1 MYLQD
6 IMMYPM
12 KNYQLLAFLLF
23 SSQILGQPFIGQRE
37 ITNYEKKKY
46 NAGTKNWQI
55 QQDKQGRMYF
65 ANNEGVLSFDGNYWE
80 LYPLPNKTIVWSV
93 EMVNNQLFVGGQDEM
108 GFLSPDKSGQLS
120 FHSLKSYLDE
130 SDQKFAD
137 IWNIVNVG
145 DDIFFRSISRLFKWN
160 KGKMKV
166 YQPNSTWFFLGKFQ
180 SKVIAHDEARGI
192 MIYKN
197 GNWELFIKKQ
207 ELPENFYIT
216 SISDY
221 TPGSSIITTSKN
233 GLFKLTEEGIKPL
246 TIKGINNKDHF
257 TSIVKVDE
265 FNYVLGTYNNGVYLF
280 NEKNEV
286 IESFTKQEG
295 LQNNN
300 LRSLYI
306 DKSKNIWMGLNNGIS
321 FIPFNNAIKD
331 INPVDF
337 RDGSG
342 YSMAVHNNH
351 MYFAS
356 SNGVYEL
363 PFENKKDLS
372 FLKNNLTNISEGQT
386 WKLGILNNQLYAGKE
401 DGLYQIEN
409 RSAKV
414 VDKKSGYWTF
424 ETLSNKQNITVTG
437 SYEQVRLFE
446 QKEGKWNDLG
456 NIKSFSG
463 SARFLAIDTNN
474 YIWVSHPYRGVYK
487 ISLKDSTTKLYTS
500 DHGLPSTLNNHVYKI
515 KNKVL
520 IATEKGIFEYNELR
534 DNFEVSSYYK
544 NIYGE
549 KSVRYLKEDV
559 QGNIWFVEDKNLGV
573 IDLSGKKPTIIYIPE
588 LNGNILSGFENV
600 YSYDNYNTFIGGQ
613 KGFYQI
619 NFEKYKENT
628 IPLKILIRK
637 VKIKGDVDSVLFGG
651 YNQDINEDQSLSSLG
666 KAKVKFQLNSF
677 HFEYVAPLFEQQIN
691 LEYSY
696 RLKGFDKTWSNWNKK
711 TEKDYTNL
719 PAGNYT
725 FEVKARNSLNNESP
739 ITSYNF
745 EVLAPWYFNFWSICF
760 YGFLLFVLLYLFYKL
775 QAKKYLNRYQ
785 EQQKELE
792 LKHQFELEKTEK
804 ELIQLKN
811 EKLET
816 EIEFKNSELASS
828 AMNLVQKKEFI
839 LKIKE
844 TLQHLNKNERESMDS
859 VDLKKLLRS
868 LSEEEKLNDEWEQ
881 FSIHFNNVHGDFLI
895 KLSEKYPT
903 LKAHELKLSAYL
915 RMNLTSKE
923 IAQLMSISVRGV
935 EISRYRLRKKLNIPT
950 ETNLFQFLFEI

>member
-1 MYLQD
+1 
-6 IMMYPM
+6 M

-46 NAGTKNWQI
+46 NAGTQNWQI

-80 LYPLPNKTIVWSV
+80 LYPLPNKTIVWSI
-93 EMVNNQLFVGGQDEM
+93 EMANKKLFVGGQDEI
-108 GFLSPDKSGQLS
+108 GYLSPNDGGQLV
-120 FHSLKSYLDE
+120 FHSLKSLLDE

-137 IWNIVNVG
+137 IWNIVHVG
-145 DDIFFRSISRLFKWN
+145 EDIFFRSISRLFKWN

-166 YQPNSTWFFLGKFQ
+166 YQPSSTWFFLGKFQ
-180 SKVIAHDEARGI
+180 NKVIAHDETRGI
-192 MIYKN
+192 MMYKN
-197 GNWELFIKKQ
+197 GNWEVFIKKQ
-207 ELPENFYIT
+207 DLPENFYIT

-221 TPGSSIITTSKN
+221 TQGSSIITTSKN
-233 GLFKLTEEGIKPL
+233 GLFQLTEEGIKPL
-246 TIKGINNKDHF
+246 TIKGVNNNQHF
-257 TSIVKVDE
+257 TSVVKIDE
-265 FNYVLGTYNNGVYLF
+265 FNYILGTYNNGLYLF

-286 IESFTKQEG
+286 IESFSKQEG

-331 INPVDF
+331 INPVNF
-337 RDGSG
+337 GDGSG
-342 YSMAVHNNH
+342 YSMAVHKNH

-356 SNGVYEL
+356 SNGTFEL

-372 FLKNNLTNISEGQT
+372 YLKNDLTNISEGQT

-409 RSAKV
+409 KNAKV
-414 VDKKSGYWTF
+414 VDKKSGYWIF
-424 ETLSNKQNITVTG
+424 ETLSNKQNIVVTG
-437 SYEQVRLFE
+437 SYEQVRLFDHN
-446 QKEGKWNDLG
+446 EGQLKDIG
-456 NIKSFSG
+456 NIKSFAG
-463 SARFLAIDTNN
+463 SARFLATDADQN
-474 YIWVSHPYRGVYK
+474 IWISHPYRGVYK
-487 ISLKDSTTKLYTS
+487 INLKDSSTKLYTS
-500 DHGLPSTLNNHVYKI
+500 DQGLPSTLNNHVYKI

-520 IATEKGIFEYNELR
+520 IATERGIFEYNEVNDR
-534 DNFEVSSYYK
+534 FEISSYYK
-544 NIYGE
+544 KIYGD

-559 QGNIWFVEDKNLGV
+559 LGNIWFVQDKNLGV
-573 IDLSGKKPTIIYIPE
+573 IDLSGPKPSIVYIPE

-600 YSYDNYNTFIGGQ
+600 YSYDKYNTFIGGQ

-619 NFEKYKENT
+619 NFEKYKEN
-628 IPLKILIRK
+628 INPLKIFIRN

-651 YNQDINEDQSLSSLG
+651 YHGDINEEQSLSNIG
-666 KAKVKFQLNSF
+666 NAKVAYQLNSF
-677 HFEYVAPLFEQQIN
+677 HFEYVSPLFEQQTN

-696 RLKGFDKTWSNWNKK
+696 RLKGFDKTWSDWNKK

-719 PAGNYT
+719 STGYYV
-725 FEVKARNSLNNESP
+725 FEVKARNNLNNESP
-739 ITSYNF
+739 VTSYIF
-745 EVLAPWYFNFWSICF
+745 QVLPPWYFNIWSIAF
-760 YGFLLFVLLYLFYKL
+760 YGILLFILIYLLYKL
-775 QAKKYLNRYQ
+775 QAKKYSKRYL

-792 LKHQFELEKTEK
+792 LKHQIELEKTDK

-844 TLQHLNKNERESMDS
+844 TLQHLNKSEKESMDS
-859 VDLKKLLRS
+859 QDLKKLLRS

-895 KLSEKYPT
+895 KLSEKYPI

>member
-1 MYLQD
+1 MYS
-6 IMMYPM
+6 M

-46 NAGTKNWQI
+46 NAGTQNWQI

-80 LYPLPNKTIVWSV
+80 LYPLPNKTIVWSI
-93 EMVNNQLFVGGQDEM
+93 EMANNKLFVGGQDEI
-108 GFLSPDKSGQLS
+108 GYLSPNDGGQLV
-120 FHSLKSYLDE
+120 FHSLKSLLDE

-137 IWNIVNVG
+137 IWNIVHVG
-145 DDIFFRSISRLFKWN
+145 EDIFFRSISRLFKLN

-166 YQPNSTWFFLGKFQ
+166 YQPSSTWFFLGKFQ
-180 SKVIAHDEARGI
+180 NKVIAHDETRGI
-192 MIYKN
+192 MMYKN
-197 GNWELFIKKQ
+197 GNWEVFIKKQ
-207 ELPENFYIT
+207 DLPENFYIT

-221 TPGSSIITTSKN
+221 TQGSSIITTSKN
-233 GLFKLTEEGIKPL
+233 GLFQLTEEGIKTL
-246 TIKGINNKDHF
+246 TIKGVNNNQHF
-257 TSIVKVDE
+257 TSIVKIDE
-265 FNYVLGTYNNGVYLF
+265 FNYILGTYNNGLYLF

-286 IESFTKQEG
+286 IESFSKQEG
-295 LQNNN
+295 LQNSN

-331 INPVDF
+331 INPVNF
-337 RDGSG
+337 GDGSG
-342 YSMAVHNNH
+342 YSMAVHKNH

-356 SNGVYEL
+356 SNGTFEL

-372 FLKNNLTNISEGQT
+372 YLKNDLTNISEGQT

-409 RSAKV
+409 KNAKV
-414 VDKKSGYWTF
+414 VDKKSGYWIF
-424 ETLSNKQNITVTG
+424 ETLSNKQNIVVTG
-437 SYEQVRLFE
+437 SYEQVRLFDHN
-446 QKEGKWNDLG
+446 EGQLKDIG
-456 NIKSFSG
+456 NIKSFAG
-463 SARFLAIDTNN
+463 SARFLATDADKN
-474 YIWVSHPYRGVYK
+474 IWISHPYRGVYK
-487 ISLKDSTTKLYTS
+487 INLKDSSTKLYTS
-500 DHGLPSTLNNHVYKI
+500 DQGLPSTLNNHVYKI

-520 IATEKGIFEYNELR
+520 IATERGIFEYNEVNDR
-534 DNFEVSSYYK
+534 FEISSYYK
-544 NIYGE
+544 KIYGD

-559 QGNIWFVEDKNLGV
+559 LGNIWFVQDKNLGV
-573 IDLSGKKPTIIYIPE
+573 IDLSGPKPSIVYIPE

-600 YSYDNYNTFIGGQ
+600 YSYDKYNTFIGGQ

-619 NFEKYKENT
+619 NFEKYKEN
-628 IPLKILIRK
+628 ISPLKIFIRN

-651 YNQDINEDQSLSSLG
+651 YHGDINEEQSLSNIG
-666 KAKVKFQLNSF
+666 NAKVAYQLNSF
-677 HFEYVAPLFEQQIN
+677 HFEYVSPFFEQQTN

-696 RLKGFDKTWSNWNKK
+696 RLKGFDKTWSDWNKK

-719 PAGNYT
+719 SIGYYV
-725 FEVKARNSLNNESP
+725 FEVKARNNLNNESP
-739 ITSYNF
+739 VTSYIF
-745 EVLAPWYFNFWSICF
+745 QVLPPWYFNIWSITF
-760 YGFLLFVLLYLFYKL
+760 YGILLFILIYLLYKL
-775 QAKKYLNRYQ
+775 QAKKYSKRYQ

-792 LKHQFELEKTEK
+792 LKHQIELEKTDK

-844 TLQHLNKNERESMDS
+844 TLQHLNKSEKESMDS
-859 VDLKKLLRS
+859 QDLKKLLRS

-895 KLSEKYPT
+895 KLSEKYPI

>member
-1 MYLQD
+1 
-6 IMMYPM
+6 M

-46 NAGTKNWQI
+46 NAGTQNWQI

-80 LYPLPNKTIVWSV
+80 LYPLPNKTIVWSI
-93 EMVNNQLFVGGQDEM
+93 EMANNKLFVGGQDEI
-108 GFLSPDKSGQLS
+108 GYLSPNEGGQLV
-120 FHSLKSYLDE
+120 FHSLKSLLDE

-137 IWNIVNVG
+137 IWNIVHVG
-145 DDIFFRSISRLFKWN
+145 EDIFFRSISRLFKLN

-166 YQPNSTWFFLGKFQ
+166 YQPSSTWFFLGKFQ
-180 SKVIAHDEARGI
+180 NKVIAHDETRGI
-192 MIYKN
+192 MMYKN
-197 GNWELFIKKQ
+197 GNWEVFIKKQ
-207 ELPENFYIT
+207 DLPENFYIT

-221 TPGSSIITTSKN
+221 TQGSSIITTSKN
-233 GLFKLTEEGIKPL
+233 GLFQLTEEGIKTL
-246 TIKGINNKDHF
+246 TIKGVNNNQHF
-257 TSIVKVDE
+257 TSIVKIDE
-265 FNYVLGTYNNGVYLF
+265 FNYILGTYNNGLYLF

-286 IESFTKQEG
+286 IESFSKQEG
-295 LQNNN
+295 LQNSN

-331 INPVDF
+331 INPVNF
-337 RDGSG
+337 GDGSG
-342 YSMAVHNNH
+342 YSMAVHKNH

-356 SNGVYEL
+356 SNGTFEL

-372 FLKNNLTNISEGQT
+372 YLKNDLTNISEGQT

-409 RSAKV
+409 RNAKV
-414 VDKKSGYWTF
+414 VDKKSGYWIF
-424 ETLSNKQNITVTG
+424 ETLSNKQNIVVTG
-437 SYEQVRLFE
+437 SYEQVRLFDYN
-446 QKEGKWNDLG
+446 EGQLKDIG
-456 NIKSFSG
+456 NIKSFAG
-463 SARFLAIDTNN
+463 SARFLATDADKN
-474 YIWVSHPYRGVYK
+474 IWISHPYRGVYK
-487 ISLKDSTTKLYTS
+487 INLKDSSTKLYTS
-500 DHGLPSTLNNHVYKI
+500 DQGLPSTLNNHVYKI

-520 IATEKGIFEYNELR
+520 IATERGIFEYNEVNDR
-534 DNFEVSSYYK
+534 FEISSYYK
-544 NIYGE
+544 KIYGD

-559 QGNIWFVEDKNLGV
+559 LGNIWFVQDKNLGV
-573 IDLSGKKPTIIYIPE
+573 IDLSGPKPSIVYIPE

-600 YSYDNYNTFIGGQ
+600 YSYDKYNTFIGGQ

-619 NFEKYKENT
+619 NFEKYKEN
-628 IPLKILIRK
+628 INPLKIFIRN

-651 YNQDINEDQSLSSLG
+651 YHGDINEEQSLSNIG
-666 KAKVKFQLNSF
+666 NAKVAYQLNSF
-677 HFEYVAPLFEQQIN
+677 HFEYVSPFFEQQTN

-696 RLKGFDKTWSNWNKK
+696 RLKGFDKTWSDWNKK

-719 PAGNYT
+719 SIGYYV
-725 FEVKARNSLNNESP
+725 FEVKARNNLNNESP
-739 ITSYNF
+739 VTSYIF
-745 EVLAPWYFNFWSICF
+745 QVLPPWYFNIWSITF
-760 YGFLLFVLLYLFYKL
+760 YGILLFILIYLLYKL
-775 QAKKYLNRYQ
+775 QAKKYSKRYQ

-792 LKHQFELEKTEK
+792 LKHQIELEKTDK

-844 TLQHLNKNERESMDS
+844 TLQHLNKSEKESMDS
-859 VDLKKLLRS
+859 QDLKKLLRS

-895 KLSEKYPT
+895 KLSEKYPI

>member
-1 MYLQD
+1 MYS
-6 IMMYPM
+6 M

-46 NAGTKNWQI
+46 NAGTQNWQI

-80 LYPLPNKTIVWSV
+80 LYPLPNKTIVWSI
-93 EMVNNQLFVGGQDEM
+93 EMANNKLFVGGQDEI
-108 GFLSPDKSGQLS
+108 GYLSPNDGGQLV
-120 FHSLKSYLDE
+120 FHSLKSLLDE

-137 IWNIVNVG
+137 IWNIVHVG
-145 DDIFFRSISRLFKWN
+145 EDIFFRSISRLFKLN

-166 YQPNSTWFFLGKFQ
+166 YQPSSTWFFLGKFQ
-180 SKVIAHDEARGI
+180 NKVIAHDETRGI
-192 MIYKN
+192 MMYKN
-197 GNWELFIKKQ
+197 GNWEVFIKKQ
-207 ELPENFYIT
+207 DLPENFYIT

-221 TPGSSIITTSKN
+221 TQGSSIITTSKN
-233 GLFKLTEEGIKPL
+233 GLFQLTEEGIKPL
-246 TIKGINNKDHF
+246 TIKGVNNNQHF
-257 TSIVKVDE
+257 TSVVKIDE
-265 FNYVLGTYNNGVYLF
+265 FNYILGTYNNGLYLF

-286 IESFTKQEG
+286 IESFSKQEG
-295 LQNNN
+295 LQNSN

-331 INPVDF
+331 INPINF
-337 RDGSG
+337 GDGSG
-342 YSMAVHNNH
+342 YSMAVHKNH

-356 SNGVYEL
+356 SNGTFEM

-372 FLKNNLTNISEGQT
+372 YLKNDLTNISEGQT

-409 RSAKV
+409 KNAKV
-414 VDKKSGYWTF
+414 VDKKSGYWIF
-424 ETLSNKQNITVTG
+424 ETLSNKQNLVVTG
-437 SYEQVRLFE
+437 SYEQVRLFNHN
-446 QKEGKWNDLG
+446 EGQLKDIG
-456 NIKSFSG
+456 NIKSFAG
-463 SARFLAIDTNN
+463 SARFLATDADQN
-474 YIWVSHPYRGVYK
+474 IWISHPYRGVYK
-487 ISLKDSTTKLYTS
+487 INLKDSSTKLYTS
-500 DHGLPSTLNNHVYKI
+500 DQGLPSTLNNHVYKI

-520 IATEKGIFEYNELR
+520 IATERGIFEYNEVNDR
-534 DNFEVSSYYK
+534 FEISSYYK
-544 NIYGE
+544 KIYGD

-559 QGNIWFVEDKNLGV
+559 LGNIWFVQDKNLGV
-573 IDLSGKKPTIIYIPE
+573 IDLSGPKPSIVYIPE

-600 YSYDNYNTFIGGQ
+600 YSYDKYNTFIGGQ

-619 NFEKYKENT
+619 NFEKYKEN
-628 IPLKILIRK
+628 ISPLKIFIRN

-651 YNQDINEDQSLSSLG
+651 YHGDINEEQSLSNIG
-666 KAKVKFQLNSF
+666 NAKVAYQLNSF
-677 HFEYVAPLFEQQIN
+677 HFEYVSPFFEQQTN

-696 RLKGFDKTWSNWNKK
+696 RLKGFDKTWSDWNKK

-719 PAGNYT
+719 SIGYYV
-725 FEVKARNSLNNESP
+725 FEVKARNNLNNESP
-739 ITSYNF
+739 VTSYIF
-745 EVLAPWYFNFWSICF
+745 QVLPPWYFNIWSITF
-760 YGFLLFVLLYLFYKL
+760 YGILLFILIYLLYKL
-775 QAKKYLNRYQ
+775 QAKKYSKRYQ

-792 LKHQFELEKTEK
+792 LKHQIELEKTDK

-844 TLQHLNKNERESMDS
+844 TLQHLNKSEKESMDS
-859 VDLKKLLRS
+859 QDLKKLLRS

-895 KLSEKYPT
+895 KLSEKYPI

>member
-1 MYLQD
+1 
-6 IMMYPM
+6 MMYPM

-46 NAGTKNWQI
+46 NAGTQNWQI

-93 EMVNNQLFVGGQDEM
+93 EMANNQLFVGGQDEM

-166 YQPNSTWFFLGKFQ
+166 YQPSSTWFFLGKFQ
-180 SKVIAHDEARGI
+180 NKVIAHDEARGI

-246 TIKGINNKDHF
+246 TIKGINNKVHF

-306 DKSKNIWMGLNNGIS
+306 DKSRNIWMGLNNGIS

-414 VDKKSGYWTF
+414 VDKKSGYWIF
-424 ETLSNKQNITVTG
+424 ETLSNKQNIAVTG

-474 YIWVSHPYRGVYK
+474 YVWVSHPYRGVYK

-520 IATEKGIFEYNELR
+520 IATEKGIFEYNEVR

-619 NFEKYKENT
+619 NFEKYKENI

-725 FEVKARNSLNNESP
+725 FEVKARNNLNNESP

-760 YGFLLFVLLYLFYKL
+760 YGFFLFVLLYLFYKL

-792 LKHQFELEKTEK
+792 LKHQIELEKSEK

-844 TLQHLNKNERESMDS
+844 TLQHLNKNEKESMDS

>member
-1 MYLQD
+1 
-6 IMMYPM
+6 M

-46 NAGTKNWQI
+46 NAGTQNWQI

-80 LYPLPNKTIVWSV
+80 LYPLPNKTIVWSI
-93 EMVNNQLFVGGQDEM
+93 EMANNKLFVGGQDEI
-108 GFLSPDKSGQLS
+108 GYLSPNDGGQLV
-120 FHSLKSYLDE
+120 FHSLKSLLDE

-137 IWNIVNVG
+137 IWNIVHVG
-145 DDIFFRSISRLFKWN
+145 EDIFFRSISRLFKLN

-166 YQPNSTWFFLGKFQ
+166 YQPSSTWFFLGKFQ
-180 SKVIAHDEARGI
+180 NKVIAHDETRGI
-192 MIYKN
+192 MMYKN
-197 GNWELFIKKQ
+197 GNWEVFIKKQ
-207 ELPENFYIT
+207 DLPENFYIT

-221 TPGSSIITTSKN
+221 TQGSSIITTSKN
-233 GLFKLTEEGIKPL
+233 GLFQLTEEGIKPL
-246 TIKGINNKDHF
+246 TIKGVNNNQHF
-257 TSIVKVDE
+257 TSVVKIDE
-265 FNYVLGTYNNGVYLF
+265 FNYILGTYNNGLYLF

-286 IESFTKQEG
+286 IESFSKQEG
-295 LQNNN
+295 LQNSN

-331 INPVDF
+331 INPVNF
-337 RDGSG
+337 GDGSG
-342 YSMAVHNNH
+342 YSMAVHKNH

-356 SNGVYEL
+356 SNGTFEL

-372 FLKNNLTNISEGQT
+372 YLKNDLTNISEGQT

-409 RSAKV
+409 KNAKV
-414 VDKKSGYWTF
+414 VDKKSGYWIF
-424 ETLSNKQNITVTG
+424 ETLSNKQNIVVTG
-437 SYEQVRLFE
+437 SYEQVRLFNHN
-446 QKEGKWNDLG
+446 EGQLKDIG
-456 NIKSFSG
+456 NIKSFAG
-463 SARFLAIDTNN
+463 SARFLATDADQN
-474 YIWVSHPYRGVYK
+474 IWISHPYRGVYK
-487 ISLKDSTTKLYTS
+487 INLKDSSTKLYTS
-500 DHGLPSTLNNHVYKI
+500 DQGLPSTLNNHVYKI

-520 IATEKGIFEYNELR
+520 IATERGIFEYNEVNDR
-534 DNFEVSSYYK
+534 FEISSYYK
-544 NIYGE
+544 KIYGD

-559 QGNIWFVEDKNLGV
+559 LGNIWFVQDKNLGV
-573 IDLSGKKPTIIYIPE
+573 IDLSGPKPSIVYIPE

-600 YSYDNYNTFIGGQ
+600 YSYDKYNTFIGGQ

-619 NFEKYKENT
+619 NFEKYKEN
-628 IPLKILIRK
+628 ISPLKIFIRN

-651 YNQDINEDQSLSSLG
+651 YHGDINEEQSLSNIG
-666 KAKVKFQLNSF
+666 NAKVAYQLNSF
-677 HFEYVAPLFEQQIN
+677 HFEYVSPFFEQQTN

-696 RLKGFDKTWSNWNKK
+696 RLKGFDKTWSDWNKK

-719 PAGNYT
+719 SIGYYV
-725 FEVKARNSLNNESP
+725 FEVKARNNLNNESP
-739 ITSYNF
+739 VTSYIF
-745 EVLAPWYFNFWSICF
+745 QVLPPWYFNIWSITF
-760 YGFLLFVLLYLFYKL
+760 YGILLFILIYLLYKL
-775 QAKKYLNRYQ
+775 QAKKYSKRYQ

-792 LKHQFELEKTEK
+792 LKHQIELEKTDK

-844 TLQHLNKNERESMDS
+844 TLQHLNKSEKESMDS
-859 VDLKKLLRS
+859 QDLKKLLRS

-895 KLSEKYPT
+895 KLSEKYPI

>member
-1 MYLQD
+1 MYS
-6 IMMYPM
+6 M

-46 NAGTKNWQI
+46 NAGTQNWQI

-80 LYPLPNKTIVWSV
+80 LYPLPNKTIVWSI
-93 EMVNNQLFVGGQDEM
+93 EMANNKLFVGGQDEI
-108 GFLSPDKSGQLS
+108 GYLSPNDGGQLV
-120 FHSLKSYLDE
+120 FHSLKSLLDE

-137 IWNIVNVG
+137 IWNIVHVG
-145 DDIFFRSISRLFKWN
+145 EDIFFRSISRLFKWN

-166 YQPNSTWFFLGKFQ
+166 YQPSSTWFFLGKFQ
-180 SKVIAHDEARGI
+180 NKVIAHDETRGI
-192 MIYKN
+192 MMYKN
-197 GNWELFIKKQ
+197 GNLEVFIKKQ
-207 ELPENFYIT
+207 DLPENFYIT

-221 TPGSSIITTSKN
+221 TQGSSIITTSKN
-233 GLFKLTEEGIKPL
+233 GLFQLTEEGIKPL
-246 TIKGINNKDHF
+246 TIKGVNNNQHF
-257 TSIVKVDE
+257 TSVVKIDE
-265 FNYVLGTYNNGVYLF
+265 FNYILGTYNNGLYLF

-286 IESFTKQEG
+286 IESFSKQEG
-295 LQNNN
+295 LQNSN

-331 INPVDF
+331 INPINF
-337 RDGSG
+337 GDGSG
-342 YSMAVHNNH
+342 YSMAVHKNH

-356 SNGVYEL
+356 SNGTFEM

-372 FLKNNLTNISEGQT
+372 YLKNDLTNISEGQT

-409 RSAKV
+409 KNAKV
-414 VDKKSGYWTF
+414 VDKKSGYWIF
-424 ETLSNKQNITVTG
+424 ETLSNKQNLVVTG
-437 SYEQVRLFE
+437 SYEQVRLFNHN
-446 QKEGKWNDLG
+446 EGQLKDIG
-456 NIKSFSG
+456 NIKSFAG
-463 SARFLAIDTNN
+463 SARFLATDADQH
-474 YIWVSHPYRGVYK
+474 IWISHPYRGVYK
-487 ISLKDSTTKLYTS
+487 INLKDSSTKLYTS
-500 DHGLPSTLNNHVYKI
+500 DQGLPSTLNNHVYKI

-520 IATEKGIFEYNELR
+520 IATERGIFEYNEVNDR
-534 DNFEVSSYYK
+534 FEISSYYK
-544 NIYGE
+544 KIYGD

-559 QGNIWFVEDKNLGV
+559 LGNIWFVQDKNLGV
-573 IDLSGKKPTIIYIPE
+573 IDLSGPKPSIVYIPE

-600 YSYDNYNTFIGGQ
+600 YSYDKYNTFIGGQ

-619 NFEKYKENT
+619 NFEKYKEN
-628 IPLKILIRK
+628 ISPLKIFIRN

-651 YNQDINEDQSLSSLG
+651 YHGDINEEQSLSNIG
-666 KAKVKFQLNSF
+666 NAKVAYQLNSF
-677 HFEYVAPLFEQQIN
+677 HFEYVSPFFEQQTN

-696 RLKGFDKTWSNWNKK
+696 RLKGFDKTWSDWNKK

-719 PAGNYT
+719 SIGYYV
-725 FEVKARNSLNNESP
+725 FEVKARNNLNNESP
-739 ITSYNF
+739 VTSYIF
-745 EVLAPWYFNFWSICF
+745 QVLPPWYFNIWSITF
-760 YGFLLFVLLYLFYKL
+760 YGILLFILIYLLYKL
-775 QAKKYLNRYQ
+775 QAKKYSKRYQ

-792 LKHQFELEKTEK
+792 LKHQIELEKTDK

-844 TLQHLNKNERESMDS
+844 TLQHLNKSEKESMDS
-859 VDLKKLLRS
+859 QDLKKLLRS

-895 KLSEKYPT
+895 KLSEKYPI

>member
-1 MYLQD
+1 MYS
-6 IMMYPM
+6 M

-46 NAGTKNWQI
+46 NAGTQNWQI

-65 ANNEGVLSFDGNYWE
+65 ANNEGVLSFDGNYWA
-80 LYPLPNKTIVWSV
+80 LYPLPNKTIVWSI
-93 EMVNNQLFVGGQDEM
+93 EMANNKLFVGGQDEI
-108 GFLSPDKSGQLS
+108 GYLSPDDGGQLV
-120 FHSLKSYLDE
+120 FHSLKSLLDE

-137 IWNIVNVG
+137 IWNIVHVG
-145 DDIFFRSISRLFKWN
+145 EDIFFRSISRLFKWN

-166 YQPNSTWFFLGKFQ
+166 YQPSSTWFFLGKFQ
-180 SKVIAHDEARGI
+180 NKVIAHDETRGI
-192 MIYKN
+192 MMYKN
-197 GNWELFIKKQ
+197 GNWEVFIKKQ
-207 ELPENFYIT
+207 DLPENFYIT

-221 TPGSSIITTSKN
+221 TQGSSIITTSKN
-233 GLFKLTEEGIKPL
+233 GLFQLTEEGIKPL
-246 TIKGINNKDHF
+246 TIKGVNNNQHF
-257 TSIVKVDE
+257 TSVVKIDE
-265 FNYVLGTYNNGVYLF
+265 FNYILGTYNNGVYLF

-286 IESFTKQEG
+286 IESFSKQEG

-331 INPVDF
+331 INPVNF
-337 RDGSG
+337 GDGSG
-342 YSMAVHNNH
+342 YSMAVHKNH

-356 SNGVYEL
+356 SNGTFEL

-372 FLKNNLTNISEGQT
+372 YLKNDLTNISEGQT

-409 RSAKV
+409 RNAKV
-414 VDKKSGYWTF
+414 VDKKSGYWIF
-424 ETLSNKQNITVTG
+424 ETLSNKQNIAVTG

-446 QKEGKWNDLG
+446 QKEGKLNDLG
-456 NIKSFSG
+456 NIKSFAG
-463 SARFLAIDTNN
+463 SARFLAIDANN

-487 ISLKDSTTKLYTS
+487 INLKDSSTKLYTS
-500 DHGLPSTLNNHVYKI
+500 DQGLPSTLNNHVYKI

-520 IATEKGIFEYNELR
+520 IATERGIFEYNEVNDR
-534 DNFEVSSYYK
+534 FEMSSYYK
-544 NIYGE
+544 NIYGD

-559 QGNIWFVEDKNLGV
+559 LGNIWFVQDKNLGV
-573 IDLSGKKPTIIYIPE
+573 IDLSGPKPSIVYIPE

-600 YSYDNYNTFIGGQ
+600 YSYDKYNTFIGGQ

-619 NFEKYKENT
+619 NFEKYKEN
-628 IPLKILIRK
+628 ISPLKIFIRN
-637 VKIKGDVDSVLFGG
+637 VKIKGDADSVLFGG
-651 YNQDINEDQSLSSLG
+651 YHGDINEEQSLSNIG
-666 KAKVKFQLNSF
+666 NAKVAYQLNSF
-677 HFEYVAPLFEQQIN
+677 HFEYVSPLFEQQTN

-696 RLKGFDKTWSNWNKK
+696 RLKGFDKTWSDWNKK

-719 PAGNYT
+719 SIGYYV
-725 FEVKARNSLNNESP
+725 FEVKARNNLNNESP
-739 ITSYNF
+739 VTSYIF
-745 EVLAPWYFNFWSICF
+745 QVLPPWYFNIWSITF
-760 YGFLLFVLLYLFYKL
+760 YGILLFILIYLLYKL
-775 QAKKYLNRYQ
+775 QAKKYSKRYQ

-792 LKHQFELEKTEK
+792 LKHQIELEKTDK

-844 TLQHLNKNERESMDS
+844 TLQHLNKSEKESMDS
-859 VDLKKLLRS
+859 QDLKKLLRS

-895 KLSEKYPT
+895 KLSEKYPI
-903 LKAHELKLSAYL
+903 LKSHELKLSAYL

>member
-1 MYLQD
+1 MYS
-6 IMMYPM
+6 M

-46 NAGTKNWQI
+46 NAGTQNWQI

-80 LYPLPNKTIVWSV
+80 LYPLPNKTIVWSI
-93 EMVNNQLFVGGQDEM
+93 EMANNKLFVGGQDEI
-108 GFLSPDKSGQLS
+108 GYLSPNDGGQLV
-120 FHSLKSYLDE
+120 FHSLKSLLDE

-137 IWNIVNVG
+137 IWNIVHVG
-145 DDIFFRSISRLFKWN
+145 EDIFFRSISRLFKWN

-166 YQPNSTWFFLGKFQ
+166 YQPSSTWFFLGKFQ
-180 SKVIAHDEARGI
+180 NKVIAHDETRGI
-192 MIYKN
+192 MMYKN
-197 GNWELFIKKQ
+197 GNLEVFIKKQ
-207 ELPENFYIT
+207 DLPENFYIT

-221 TPGSSIITTSKN
+221 TQGSSIITTSKN
-233 GLFKLTEEGIKPL
+233 GLFQLTEEGIKPL
-246 TIKGINNKDHF
+246 TIKGVNNNQHF
-257 TSIVKVDE
+257 TSVVKIDE
-265 FNYVLGTYNNGVYLF
+265 FNYILGTYNNGLYLF

-286 IESFTKQEG
+286 IESFSKQEG
-295 LQNNN
+295 LQNSN

-331 INPVDF
+331 INPVNF
-337 RDGSG
+337 GDGSG
-342 YSMAVHNNH
+342 YSMAVHKNH

-356 SNGVYEL
+356 SNGTFEM

-372 FLKNNLTNISEGQT
+372 YLKNDLTNISEGQT

-409 RSAKV
+409 KNAKV
-414 VDKKSGYWTF
+414 VDKKSGYWIF
-424 ETLSNKQNITVTG
+424 ETLSNKQNLVVTG
-437 SYEQVRLFE
+437 SYEQVRLFNHN
-446 QKEGKWNDLG
+446 EGQLKDIG
-456 NIKSFSG
+456 NIKSFAG
-463 SARFLAIDTNN
+463 SARFLATDADQN
-474 YIWVSHPYRGVYK
+474 IWISHPYRGVYK
-487 ISLKDSTTKLYTS
+487 INLKDSSTKLYTS
-500 DHGLPSTLNNHVYKI
+500 DQGLPSTLNNHVYKI

-520 IATEKGIFEYNELR
+520 IATERGIFEYNEVNDR
-534 DNFEVSSYYK
+534 FEISSYYK
-544 NIYGE
+544 KIYGD

-559 QGNIWFVEDKNLGV
+559 LGNIWFVQDKNLGV
-573 IDLSGKKPTIIYIPE
+573 IDLSGPKPSIVYIPE

-600 YSYDNYNTFIGGQ
+600 YSYDKYNTFIGGQ

-619 NFEKYKENT
+619 NFEKYKEN
-628 IPLKILIRK
+628 ISPLKIFIRN

-651 YNQDINEDQSLSSLG
+651 YHGDINEEQSLSNIG
-666 KAKVKFQLNSF
+666 NAKVAYQLNSF
-677 HFEYVAPLFEQQIN
+677 HFEYVSPFFEQQTN

-696 RLKGFDKTWSNWNKK
+696 RLKGFDKTWSDWNKK

-719 PAGNYT
+719 SIGYYV
-725 FEVKARNSLNNESP
+725 FEVKARNNLNNESP
-739 ITSYNF
+739 VTSYIF
-745 EVLAPWYFNFWSICF
+745 QVLPPWYFNIWSITF
-760 YGFLLFVLLYLFYKL
+760 YGILLFILIYLLYKL
-775 QAKKYLNRYQ
+775 QAKKYSKRYQ

-792 LKHQFELEKTEK
+792 LKHQIELEKTDK

-844 TLQHLNKNERESMDS
+844 TLQHLNKSEKESMDS
-859 VDLKKLLRS
+859 QDLKKLLRS

-895 KLSEKYPT
+895 KLSEKYPI

>member
-1 MYLQD
+1 MYS
-6 IMMYPM
+6 M

-46 NAGTKNWQI
+46 NAGTQNWQI

-80 LYPLPNKTIVWSV
+80 LYPLPNKTIVWSI
-93 EMVNNQLFVGGQDEM
+93 EMANNKLFVGGQDEI
-108 GFLSPDKSGQLS
+108 GYLSPNDGGQLV
-120 FHSLKSYLDE
+120 FHSLKSLLDE

-137 IWNIVNVG
+137 IWNIVHVG
-145 DDIFFRSISRLFKWN
+145 EDIFFRSISRLFKWN

-166 YQPNSTWFFLGKFQ
+166 YQPSSTWFFLGKFQ
-180 SKVIAHDEARGI
+180 NKVIAHDETRGI
-192 MIYKN
+192 MMYKN
-197 GNWELFIKKQ
+197 GNLEVFIKKQ
-207 ELPENFYIT
+207 DLPENFYIT

-221 TPGSSIITTSKN
+221 TQGSSIITTSKN
-233 GLFKLTEEGIKPL
+233 GLFQLTEEGIKPL
-246 TIKGINNKDHF
+246 TIKGVNNNQHF
-257 TSIVKVDE
+257 TSVVKIDE
-265 FNYVLGTYNNGVYLF
+265 FNYILGTYNNGLYLF

-286 IESFTKQEG
+286 IESFSKQEG
-295 LQNNN
+295 LQNSN

-331 INPVDF
+331 INPINF
-337 RDGSG
+337 GDGSG
-342 YSMAVHNNH
+342 YSMAVHKNH

-356 SNGVYEL
+356 SNGTFEM

-372 FLKNNLTNISEGQT
+372 YLKNDLTNISEGQT

-409 RSAKV
+409 KNAKV
-414 VDKKSGYWTF
+414 VDKKSGYWIF
-424 ETLSNKQNITVTG
+424 ETLSNKQNLVVTG
-437 SYEQVRLFE
+437 SYEQVRLFNHN
-446 QKEGKWNDLG
+446 EGQLKDIG
-456 NIKSFSG
+456 NIKSFAG
-463 SARFLAIDTNN
+463 SARFLATDADQN
-474 YIWVSHPYRGVYK
+474 IWISHPYRGVYK
-487 ISLKDSTTKLYTS
+487 INLKDSSTKLYTS
-500 DHGLPSTLNNHVYKI
+500 DQGLPSTLNNHVYKI

-520 IATEKGIFEYNELR
+520 IATERGIFEYNEVNDR
-534 DNFEVSSYYK
+534 FEISSYYK
-544 NIYGE
+544 KIYGD

-559 QGNIWFVEDKNLGV
+559 LGNIWFVQDKNLGV
-573 IDLSGKKPTIIYIPE
+573 IDLSGPKPSIVYIPE

-600 YSYDNYNTFIGGQ
+600 YSYDKYNTFIGGQ

-619 NFEKYKENT
+619 NFEKYKEN
-628 IPLKILIRK
+628 ISPLKIFIRN

-651 YNQDINEDQSLSSLG
+651 YHGDINEEQSLSNIG
-666 KAKVKFQLNSF
+666 NAKVAYQLNSF
-677 HFEYVAPLFEQQIN
+677 HFEYVSPFFEQQTN

-696 RLKGFDKTWSNWNKK
+696 RLKGFDKTWSDWNKK

-719 PAGNYT
+719 SIGYYV
-725 FEVKARNSLNNESP
+725 FEVKARNNLNNESP
-739 ITSYNF
+739 VTSYIF
-745 EVLAPWYFNFWSICF
+745 QVLPPWYFNIWSITF
-760 YGFLLFVLLYLFYKL
+760 YGILLFILIYLLYKL
-775 QAKKYLNRYQ
+775 QAKKYSKRYQ

-792 LKHQFELEKTEK
+792 LKHQIELEKTDK

-844 TLQHLNKNERESMDS
+844 TLQHLNKSEKESMDS
-859 VDLKKLLRS
+859 QDLKKLLRS

-895 KLSEKYPT
+895 KLSEKYPI

>member
-1 MYLQD
+1 MYS
-6 IMMYPM
+6 M

-46 NAGTKNWQI
+46 NAGTQNWQI

-80 LYPLPNKTIVWSV
+80 LYPLPNKTIVWSI
-93 EMVNNQLFVGGQDEM
+93 EMANNKLFVGGQDEI
-108 GFLSPDKSGQLS
+108 GYLSPNDGGQLV
-120 FHSLKSYLDE
+120 FHSLKSLLDE

-137 IWNIVNVG
+137 IWNIVHVG
-145 DDIFFRSISRLFKWN
+145 EDIFFRSISRLFKWN

-166 YQPNSTWFFLGKFQ
+166 YQPSSTWFFLGKFQ
-180 SKVIAHDEARGI
+180 NKVIAHDETRGI
-192 MIYKN
+192 MMYKN
-197 GNWELFIKKQ
+197 GNWEVFIKKQ
-207 ELPENFYIT
+207 DLPENFYIT

-221 TPGSSIITTSKN
+221 TQGSSIITTSKN
-233 GLFKLTEEGIKPL
+233 GLFQLTEEGIKPL
-246 TIKGINNKDHF
+246 TIKGVNNNQHF
-257 TSIVKVDE
+257 TSVVKIDE
-265 FNYVLGTYNNGVYLF
+265 FNYILGTYNNGLYLF

-286 IESFTKQEG
+286 IESFSKQEG
-295 LQNNN
+295 LQNSN

-331 INPVDF
+331 INPVNF
-337 RDGSG
+337 GDGSG
-342 YSMAVHNNH
+342 YSMAVHKNH

-356 SNGVYEL
+356 SNGTFEL

-372 FLKNNLTNISEGQT
+372 YLKNDLTNISEGQT
-386 WKLGILNNQLYAGKE
+386 WKLGMLNNQLYAGKE

-409 RSAKV
+409 RNAKV
-414 VDKKSGYWTF
+414 VDKKSGYWIF
-424 ETLSNKQNITVTG
+424 ETLSNKQNIVVTG
-437 SYEQVRLFE
+437 SYEQVRLFNHN
-446 QKEGKWNDLG
+446 EGQLKDIG
-456 NIKSFSG
+456 NIKSFAG
-463 SARFLAIDTNN
+463 SARFLATDADQH
-474 YIWVSHPYRGVYK
+474 IWISHPYRGVYK
-487 ISLKDSTTKLYTS
+487 INLKDSSTKLYTS
-500 DHGLPSTLNNHVYKI
+500 DQGLPSTLNNHVYKI

-520 IATEKGIFEYNELR
+520 IATERGIFEYNEVNDR
-534 DNFEVSSYYK
+534 FEISSYYK
-544 NIYGE
+544 KIYGD

-559 QGNIWFVEDKNLGV
+559 LGNIWFVQDKNLGV
-573 IDLSGKKPTIIYIPE
+573 IDLSGPKPSIVYIPE

-600 YSYDNYNTFIGGQ
+600 YSYDKYNTFIGGQ

-619 NFEKYKENT
+619 NFEKYKEN
-628 IPLKILIRK
+628 INPLKIFIRN

-651 YNQDINEDQSLSSLG
+651 YHGDINEEQSLSNIG
-666 KAKVKFQLNSF
+666 NVKVAYQLNSF
-677 HFEYVAPLFEQQIN
+677 HFEYVSPFFEQQTN

-696 RLKGFDKTWSNWNKK
+696 RLKGFDKTWSDWNKK

-719 PAGNYT
+719 SIGYYV
-725 FEVKARNSLNNESP
+725 FEVKARNNLNNESP
-739 ITSYNF
+739 VTSYIF
-745 EVLAPWYFNFWSICF
+745 QVLPPWYFNIWSITF
-760 YGFLLFVLLYLFYKL
+760 YGILLFILIYLLYKL
-775 QAKKYLNRYQ
+775 QAKKYSKRYQ

-792 LKHQFELEKTEK
+792 LKHQIELEKTDK

-844 TLQHLNKNERESMDS
+844 TLQHLNKSEKESMDS
-859 VDLKKLLRS
+859 QDLKKLLRS

-895 KLSEKYPT
+895 KLSEKYPI

>member
-1 MYLQD
+1 MYS
-6 IMMYPM
+6 M

-46 NAGTKNWQI
+46 NAGTQNWQI

-80 LYPLPNKTIVWSV
+80 LYPLPNKTIVWSI
-93 EMVNNQLFVGGQDEM
+93 EMANNKLFVGGQDEI
-108 GFLSPDKSGQLS
+108 GYLSPNDGGQLV
-120 FHSLKSYLDE
+120 FHSLKSLLDE

-137 IWNIVNVG
+137 IWNIVHVG
-145 DDIFFRSISRLFKWN
+145 EDIFFRSISRLFKWN

-166 YQPNSTWFFLGKFQ
+166 YQPSSTWFFLGKFQ
-180 SKVIAHDEARGI
+180 NKVIAHDETRGI
-192 MIYKN
+192 MMYKN
-197 GNWELFIKKQ
+197 GNWEVFIKKQ
-207 ELPENFYIT
+207 DLPENFYIT

-221 TPGSSIITTSKN
+221 TQGSSIITTSKN
-233 GLFKLTEEGIKPL
+233 GLFQLTEEGIKPL
-246 TIKGINNKDHF
+246 TIKGVNNNQHF
-257 TSIVKVDE
+257 TSVVKIDE
-265 FNYVLGTYNNGVYLF
+265 FNYILGTYNNGLYLF

-300 LRSLYI
+300 IRSLYV

-331 INPVDF
+331 INPVNF
-337 RDGSG
+337 GDGSG
-342 YSMAVHNNH
+342 YSMAVHKNH

-356 SNGVYEL
+356 SNGTFEM

-372 FLKNNLTNISEGQT
+372 YLKNDLTNISEGQT
-386 WKLGILNNQLYAGKE
+386 WKLGMLNNQLYAGKE

-409 RSAKV
+409 RNAKV
-414 VDKKSGYWTF
+414 VDKKSGYWIF
-424 ETLSNKQNITVTG
+424 ETLSNKQNIVVTG
-437 SYEQVRLFE
+437 SYEQVRLFDHN
-446 QKEGKWNDLG
+446 EGQLKDIG
-456 NIKSFSG
+456 NIKSFAG
-463 SARFLAIDTNN
+463 SARFLATDADQH
-474 YIWVSHPYRGVYK
+474 IWISHPYRGVYK
-487 ISLKDSTTKLYTS
+487 INLKDSSTKLYTS
-500 DHGLPSTLNNHVYKI
+500 DQGLPSTLNNHVYKI

-520 IATEKGIFEYNELR
+520 IATERGIFEYNEVNDR
-534 DNFEVSSYYK
+534 FEISSYYK
-544 NIYGE
+544 KIYGD

-559 QGNIWFVEDKNLGV
+559 LGNIWFVQDKNLGV
-573 IDLSGKKPTIIYIPE
+573 IDLSGPKPSIVYIPE

-600 YSYDNYNTFIGGQ
+600 YSYDKYNTFIGGQ

-619 NFEKYKENT
+619 NFEKYKEN
-628 IPLKILIRK
+628 ISPLKIFIRN

-651 YNQDINEDQSLSSLG
+651 YHGDINEEQSLSNIG
-666 KAKVKFQLNSF
+666 NAKVAYQLNSF
-677 HFEYVAPLFEQQIN
+677 HFEYVSPFFEQQTN

-696 RLKGFDKTWSNWNKK
+696 RLKGFDKTWSDWNKK

-719 PAGNYT
+719 SIGYYV
-725 FEVKARNSLNNESP
+725 FEVKARNNLNNESP
-739 ITSYNF
+739 VTSYIF
-745 EVLAPWYFNFWSICF
+745 QVLPPWYFNIWSIAF
-760 YGFLLFVLLYLFYKL
+760 YGILLFILIYLLYKL
-775 QAKKYLNRYQ
+775 QAKKYSKRYQ

-792 LKHQFELEKTEK
+792 LKHQIELEKTDK

-844 TLQHLNKNERESMDS
+844 TLQHLNKSEKESMDS
-859 VDLKKLLRS
+859 QDLKKLLRS

-895 KLSEKYPT
+895 KLSEKYPI

>member
-1 MYLQD
+1 MYS
-6 IMMYPM
+6 M

-46 NAGTKNWQI
+46 NAGTQNWQI

-80 LYPLPNKTIVWSV
+80 LYPLPNKTIVWSI
-93 EMVNNQLFVGGQDEM
+93 EMANNKLFVGGQDEI
-108 GFLSPDKSGQLS
+108 GYLSPNDGGQLV
-120 FHSLKSYLDE
+120 FHSLKSLLDE

-145 DDIFFRSISRLFKWN
+145 EDIFFRSISRLFKWN

-166 YQPNSTWFFLGKFQ
+166 YQPSSTWFFLGKFQ
-180 SKVIAHDEARGI
+180 NKVIAHDETRGI
-192 MIYKN
+192 MMYKN
-197 GNWELFIKKQ
+197 GNWEVFIKKQ
-207 ELPENFYIT
+207 DLPENFYIT

-221 TPGSSIITTSKN
+221 TQGSSIITTSKN
-233 GLFKLTEEGIKPL
+233 GLFQLTEEGIKPL
-246 TIKGINNKDHF
+246 TIKGVNNNQHF
-257 TSIVKVDE
+257 TSIVKIDE
-265 FNYVLGTYNNGVYLF
+265 FNYILGTYNNGLYLF

-286 IESFTKQEG
+286 IESFSKQEG

-331 INPVDF
+331 INPVNF
-337 RDGSG
+337 GDGSG
-342 YSMAVHNNH
+342 YSMAVHKNH

-356 SNGVYEL
+356 SNGTFEL

-372 FLKNNLTNISEGQT
+372 YLKNDLTNISEGQT

-409 RSAKV
+409 KNAKV
-414 VDKKSGYWTF
+414 VDKKSGYWIF
-424 ETLSNKQNITVTG
+424 ETLSNKQNIVVTG
-437 SYEQVRLFE
+437 SYEQVRLFNHN
-446 QKEGKWNDLG
+446 EGQLKDIG
-456 NIKSFSG
+456 NIKSFAG
-463 SARFLAIDTNN
+463 SARFLATDADQN
-474 YIWVSHPYRGVYK
+474 IWISHPYRGVYK
-487 ISLKDSTTKLYTS
+487 INLKDSSTKLYTS
-500 DHGLPSTLNNHVYKI
+500 DQGLPSTLNNHVYKI

-520 IATEKGIFEYNELR
+520 IATERGIFEYNEVNDR
-534 DNFEVSSYYK
+534 FEMSSYYK
-544 NIYGE
+544 KIYGD

-559 QGNIWFVEDKNLGV
+559 LGNIWFVQEKNLGV
-573 IDLSGKKPTIIYIPE
+573 IDLSGPKPSIVYIPE

-600 YSYDNYNTFIGGQ
+600 YSYDKYNTFIGGQ

-619 NFEKYKENT
+619 NFEKYKEN
-628 IPLKILIRK
+628 INPLKIFIRN

-651 YNQDINEDQSLSSLG
+651 YHGDINEEQSLSNIG
-666 KAKVKFQLNSF
+666 NAKVAYQLNSF
-677 HFEYVAPLFEQQIN
+677 HFEYVSPLFEQQTN

-696 RLKGFDKTWSNWNKK
+696 RLKGFDKTWSDWNKK

-719 PAGNYT
+719 SIGYYV
-725 FEVKARNSLNNESP
+725 FEVKARNNLNNESP
-739 ITSYNF
+739 VTSYIF
-745 EVLAPWYFNFWSICF
+745 QVLPPWYFNIWSITF
-760 YGFLLFVLLYLFYKL
+760 YGILLFILIYLLYKL
-775 QAKKYLNRYQ
+775 QAKKYSKRYQ

-792 LKHQFELEKTEK
+792 LKHQIELEKTDK

-844 TLQHLNKNERESMDS
+844 TLQHLNKSEKESMDS
-859 VDLKKLLRS
+859 QDLKKLLRS

-895 KLSEKYPT
+895 KLSEKYPI

>member
-1 MYLQD
+1 
-6 IMMYPM
+6 M

-46 NAGTKNWQI
+46 NAGTQNWQI

-65 ANNEGVLSFDGNYWE
+65 ANNEGVLSFDGNYWA
-80 LYPLPNKTIVWSV
+80 LYPLPNKTIVWSI
-93 EMVNNQLFVGGQDEM
+93 EMANNKLFVGGQDEI
-108 GFLSPDKSGQLS
+108 GYLSPDDGGQLV
-120 FHSLKSYLDE
+120 FHSLKSLLDE

-137 IWNIVNVG
+137 IWNIVHVG
-145 DDIFFRSISRLFKWN
+145 EDIFFRSISRLFKWN

-166 YQPNSTWFFLGKFQ
+166 YQPSSTWFFLGKFQ
-180 SKVIAHDEARGI
+180 NKVIAHDETRGI
-192 MIYKN
+192 MMYKN
-197 GNWELFIKKQ
+197 GNWEVFIKKQ
-207 ELPENFYIT
+207 DLPENFYIT

-221 TPGSSIITTSKN
+221 TQGSSIITTSKN
-233 GLFKLTEEGIKPL
+233 GLFQLTEEGIKPL
-246 TIKGINNKDHF
+246 TIKGVNNNQHF
-257 TSIVKVDE
+257 TSVVKIDE
-265 FNYVLGTYNNGVYLF
+265 FNYILGTYNNGVYLF

-286 IESFTKQEG
+286 IESFSKQEG

-331 INPVDF
+331 INPVNF
-337 RDGSG
+337 GDGSG
-342 YSMAVHNNH
+342 YSMAVHKNH

-356 SNGVYEL
+356 SNGTFEL

-372 FLKNNLTNISEGQT
+372 YLKNDLTNISEGQT

-409 RSAKV
+409 RNAKV
-414 VDKKSGYWTF
+414 VDKKSGYWIF
-424 ETLSNKQNITVTG
+424 ETLSNKQNIAVTG

-446 QKEGKWNDLG
+446 QKEGKLNDLG
-456 NIKSFSG
+456 NIKSFAG
-463 SARFLAIDTNN
+463 SARFLAIDANN

-487 ISLKDSTTKLYTS
+487 INLKDSSTKLYTS
-500 DHGLPSTLNNHVYKI
+500 DQGLPSTLNNHVYKI

-520 IATEKGIFEYNELR
+520 IATERGIFEYNEVNDR
-534 DNFEVSSYYK
+534 FEMSSYYK
-544 NIYGE
+544 NIYGD

-559 QGNIWFVEDKNLGV
+559 LGNIWFVQDKNLGV
-573 IDLSGKKPTIIYIPE
+573 IDLSGPKPSIVYIPE

-600 YSYDNYNTFIGGQ
+600 YSYDKYNTFIGGQ

-619 NFEKYKENT
+619 NFEKYKEN
-628 IPLKILIRK
+628 ISPLKIFIRN
-637 VKIKGDVDSVLFGG
+637 VKIKGDADSVLFGG
-651 YNQDINEDQSLSSLG
+651 YHGDINEEQSLPNIDN
-666 KAKVKFQLNSF
+666 AKVAYQLNSF
-677 HFEYVAPLFEQQIN
+677 HFEYVSPLFEQQTN

-696 RLKGFDKTWSNWNKK
+696 RLKGFDKTWSDWNKK

-719 PAGNYT
+719 SIGYYV
-725 FEVKARNSLNNESP
+725 FEVKARNNLNNESP
-739 ITSYNF
+739 VTSYIF
-745 EVLAPWYFNFWSICF
+745 QVLPPWYFNIWSIIF
-760 YGFLLFVLLYLFYKL
+760 YGILLFILIYLLYKL
-775 QAKKYLNRYQ
+775 QAKKYSKRYQ

-792 LKHQFELEKTEK
+792 LKHQIELEKTDK

-844 TLQHLNKNERESMDS
+844 TLQHLNKSEKESMDS
-859 VDLKKLLRS
+859 QDLKKLLRS

-895 KLSEKYPT
+895 KLSEKYPI
-903 LKAHELKLSAYL
+903 LKSHELKLSAYL

>member
-1 MYLQD
+1 MYS
-6 IMMYPM
+6 M

-46 NAGTKNWQI
+46 NAGTQNWQI

-80 LYPLPNKTIVWSV
+80 LYPLPNKTIVWSI
-93 EMVNNQLFVGGQDEM
+93 EMANNKLFVGGQDEI
-108 GFLSPDKSGQLS
+108 GYLSPNDGGQLV
-120 FHSLKSYLDE
+120 FHSLKSLLDE

-137 IWNIVNVG
+137 IWNIVHVG
-145 DDIFFRSISRLFKWN
+145 EDIFFRSISRLFKWN

-166 YQPNSTWFFLGKFQ
+166 YQPSSTWFFLGKFQ
-180 SKVIAHDEARGI
+180 NKVIAHDETRGI
-192 MIYKN
+192 MMYKN
-197 GNWELFIKKQ
+197 GNLEVFIKKQ
-207 ELPENFYIT
+207 DLPENFYIT

-221 TPGSSIITTSKN
+221 TQGSSIITTSKN
-233 GLFKLTEEGIKPL
+233 GLFQLTEEGIKTL
-246 TIKGINNKDHF
+246 TIKGVNNNQHF
-257 TSIVKVDE
+257 TSVVKIDE
-265 FNYVLGTYNNGVYLF
+265 FNYILGTYNNGLYLF

-286 IESFTKQEG
+286 IESFSKQEG

-331 INPVDF
+331 INPVNF
-337 RDGSG
+337 GDGSG
-342 YSMAVHNNH
+342 YSMAVHKNH

-356 SNGVYEL
+356 SNGTFEM

-372 FLKNNLTNISEGQT
+372 YLKNDLTNISEGQT

-409 RSAKV
+409 KNAKV
-414 VDKKSGYWTF
+414 VDKKSGYWIF
-424 ETLSNKQNITVTG
+424 ETLSNKQNIVVTG
-437 SYEQVRLFE
+437 SYEQVRLFDYN
-446 QKEGKWNDLG
+446 EGQLKDIG
-456 NIKSFSG
+456 NIKSFAG
-463 SARFLAIDTNN
+463 SARFLATDADQN
-474 YIWVSHPYRGVYK
+474 IWISHPYRGVYK
-487 ISLKDSTTKLYTS
+487 INLKDSSTKLYTS
-500 DHGLPSTLNNHVYKI
+500 DQGLPSTLNNHVYKI

-520 IATEKGIFEYNELR
+520 IATERGIFEYNEVNDR
-534 DNFEVSSYYK
+534 FEISSYYK
-544 NIYGE
+544 KIYGD

-559 QGNIWFVEDKNLGV
+559 LGNIWFVQDKNLGV
-573 IDLSGKKPTIIYIPE
+573 IDLSGPKPSIVYIPE

-600 YSYDNYNTFIGGQ
+600 YSYDKYNTFIGGQ

-619 NFEKYKENT
+619 NFEKYKEN
-628 IPLKILIRK
+628 ISPLKIFIRN

-651 YNQDINEDQSLSSLG
+651 YHGDINEEQSLSNIG
-666 KAKVKFQLNSF
+666 NAKVAYQLNSF
-677 HFEYVAPLFEQQIN
+677 HFEYVSPFFEQQTN

-696 RLKGFDKTWSNWNKK
+696 RLKGFDKTWSDWNKK

-719 PAGNYT
+719 SIGYYV
-725 FEVKARNSLNNESP
+725 FEVKARNNLNNESP
-739 ITSYNF
+739 VTSYIF
-745 EVLAPWYFNFWSICF
+745 QVLPPWYFNIWSITF
-760 YGFLLFVLLYLFYKL
+760 YGILLFILIYLLYKL
-775 QAKKYLNRYQ
+775 QAKKYSKRYQ

-792 LKHQFELEKTEK
+792 LKHQIELEKTDK

-844 TLQHLNKNERESMDS
+844 TLQHLNKSEKESMDS
-859 VDLKKLLRS
+859 QDLKKLLRS

-895 KLSEKYPT
+895 KLSEKYPI

>member
-1 MYLQD
+1 
-6 IMMYPM
+6 MMYSI

-23 SSQILGQPFIGQRE
+23 SCQIMAQPFIGQRE

-46 NAGTKNWQI
+46 NAGTQNWQI

-80 LYPLPNKTIVWSV
+80 LYPLPNKTIVWSI
-93 EMVNNQLFVGGQDEM
+93 EMTNNQLFVGGQDEM
-108 GFLSPDKSGQLS
+108 GYLSPDASGHLA
-120 FHSLKSYLDE
+120 FHSLKSLLDE

-137 IWNIVNVG
+137 IWNIVNDG
-145 DDIFFRSISRLFKWN
+145 DDIFFRSISRLFKLN

-166 YQPNSTWFFLGKFQ
+166 YQPSSTWFFLGKFQ
-180 SKVIAHDEARGI
+180 NKVIAHDEARGI
-192 MIYKN
+192 MMYKN
-197 GNWELFIKKQ
+197 GNWEVFIKKQ
-207 ELPENFYIT
+207 DLPENFYIT

-221 TPGSSIITTSKN
+221 TTGSSIITTSKN
-233 GLFKLTEEGIKPL
+233 GLFQLTEGGITPI
-246 TIKGINNKDHF
+246 TIKGINNVDHF
-257 TSIVKVDE
+257 TSVVKIDE
-265 FNYVLGTYNNGVYLF
+265 FNYILGTYNNGVYLF

-300 LRSLYI
+300 LRSLYV

-321 FIPFNNAIKD
+321 FIPFNNAIKN
-331 INPVDF
+331 INPSNF

-342 YSMAVHNNH
+342 YSMAIHNNH

-356 SNGVYEL
+356 SNGTFEM

-372 FLKNNLTNISEGQT
+372 YLKNELTNISEGQT

-414 VDKKSGYWTF
+414 VDKKSGYWIF
-424 ETLSNKQNITVTG
+424 EMMSNAQKKNIAVTG

-446 QKEGKWNDLG
+446 QKEGQFKDLG
-456 NIKSFSG
+456 NIKSFAG
-463 SARFLAIDTNN
+463 SARFLAIDSNN
-474 YIWVSHPYRGVYK
+474 HIWVSHPYRGVYK
-487 ISLKDSTTKLYTS
+487 INLKDSSTKLYTS
-500 DHGLPSTLNNHVYKI
+500 DQGLPSTLNNHVYKI

-520 IATEKGIFEYNELR
+520 IATEKGIFEYNEAN
-534 DNFEVSSYYK
+534 DHFEMSPYYK
-544 NIYGE
+544 NIYGD

-559 QGNIWFVEDKNLGV
+559 QGNIWFVQDKSIGV
-573 IDLSGKKPTIIYIPE
+573 IDLSGKKPAIVYIPE
-588 LNGNILSGFENV
+588 LKGNILSGFENV
-600 YSYDNYNTFIGGQ
+600 YSYDKFNTFIGGQ

-619 NFEKYKENT
+619 NFEKYKEN
-628 IPLKILIRK
+628 ISPLKIFIRN

-651 YNQDINEDQSLSSLG
+651 YHGDINEDQSLSNLG
-666 KAKVKFQLNSF
+666 NTKVKYQLNSF
-677 HFEYVAPLFEQQIN
+677 HFEYVSPLYEQQIN

-696 RLKGFDKTWSNWNKK
+696 RLKGFDKAWSDWSKK

-719 PAGNYT
+719 PAGNFT
-725 FEVKARNSLNNESP
+725 FEVKARNNLNNESP
-739 ITSYNF
+739 VTSYTF
-745 EVLAPWYFNFWSICF
+745 EVLPPWYLNIWSIGI
-760 YGFLLFVLLYLFYKL
+760 YGLLLFVLLYYFYKL
-775 QAKKYLNRYQ
+775 QAKKYSKRYQ

-792 LKHQFELEKTEK
+792 LKHQIELEKTEK
-804 ELIQLKN
+804 QLIQLKN

-844 TLQHLNKNERESMDS
+844 TLQHLNKNEKESMDS
-859 VDLKKLLRS
+859 QDLKKLLRS

-903 LKAHELKLSAYL
+903 LKAHELKLCAYL

>member
-1 MYLQD
+1 MYS
-6 IMMYPM
+6 M

-46 NAGTKNWQI
+46 NAGTQNWQI

-80 LYPLPNKTIVWSV
+80 LYPLPNKTIVWSI
-93 EMVNNQLFVGGQDEM
+93 EMANKKLFVGGQDEI
-108 GFLSPDKSGQLS
+108 GYLSPNDGGQLV
-120 FHSLKSYLDE
+120 FHSLKSLLDE

-137 IWNIVNVG
+137 IWNIVHVG
-145 DDIFFRSISRLFKWN
+145 EDIFFRSISRLFKWN

-166 YQPNSTWFFLGKFQ
+166 YQPSSTWFFLGKFQ
-180 SKVIAHDEARGI
+180 NKVIAHDETRGI
-192 MIYKN
+192 MMYKN
-197 GNWELFIKKQ
+197 GNWEVFIKKQ
-207 ELPENFYIT
+207 DLPENFYIT

-221 TPGSSIITTSKN
+221 TQGSSIITTSKN
-233 GLFKLTEEGIKPL
+233 GLFQLTEEGIKPL
-246 TIKGINNKDHF
+246 TIKGVNNNQHF
-257 TSIVKVDE
+257 TSVVKIDE
-265 FNYVLGTYNNGVYLF
+265 FNYILGTYNNGLYLF

-286 IESFTKQEG
+286 IESFSKQEG

-331 INPVDF
+331 INPVNF
-337 RDGSG
+337 GDGSG
-342 YSMAVHNNH
+342 YSMAVHKNH

-356 SNGVYEL
+356 SNGTFEL

-372 FLKNNLTNISEGQT
+372 YLKNDLTNISEGQT

-409 RSAKV
+409 KNAKV
-414 VDKKSGYWTF
+414 VDKKSGYWIF
-424 ETLSNKQNITVTG
+424 ETLSNKQNIVVTG
-437 SYEQVRLFE
+437 SYEQVRLFDHN
-446 QKEGKWNDLG
+446 EGQLKDIG
-456 NIKSFSG
+456 NIKSFAG
-463 SARFLAIDTNN
+463 SARFLATDADQN
-474 YIWVSHPYRGVYK
+474 IWISHPYRGVYK
-487 ISLKDSTTKLYTS
+487 INLKDSSTKLYTS
-500 DHGLPSTLNNHVYKI
+500 DQGLPSTLNNHVYKI

-520 IATEKGIFEYNELR
+520 IATERGIFEYNEVNDR
-534 DNFEVSSYYK
+534 FEISSYYK
-544 NIYGE
+544 KIYGD

-559 QGNIWFVEDKNLGV
+559 LGNIWFVQDKNLGV
-573 IDLSGKKPTIIYIPE
+573 IDLSGPKPSIVYIPE

-600 YSYDNYNTFIGGQ
+600 YSYDKYNTFIGGQ

-619 NFEKYKENT
+619 NFEKYKEN
-628 IPLKILIRK
+628 INPLKIFIRN

-651 YNQDINEDQSLSSLG
+651 YHGDINEEQSLSNIG
-666 KAKVKFQLNSF
+666 NAKVAYQLNSF
-677 HFEYVAPLFEQQIN
+677 HFEYVSPLFEQQTN

-696 RLKGFDKTWSNWNKK
+696 RLKGFDKTWSDWNKK

-719 PAGNYT
+719 STGYYV
-725 FEVKARNSLNNESP
+725 FEVKARNNLNNESP
-739 ITSYNF
+739 VTSYIF
-745 EVLAPWYFNFWSICF
+745 QVLPPWYFNIWSIAF
-760 YGFLLFVLLYLFYKL
+760 YGILLFILIYLLYKL
-775 QAKKYLNRYQ
+775 QAKKYSKRYL

-792 LKHQFELEKTEK
+792 LKHQIELEKTDK

-844 TLQHLNKNERESMDS
+844 TLQHLNKSEKESMDS
-859 VDLKKLLRS
+859 QDLKKLLRS

-895 KLSEKYPT
+895 KLSEKYPI

>member
-1 MYLQD
+1 MYS
-6 IMMYPM
+6 M

-46 NAGTKNWQI
+46 NAGTQNWQI

-80 LYPLPNKTIVWSV
+80 LYPLPNKTIVWSI
-93 EMVNNQLFVGGQDEM
+93 EMANNKLFVGGQDEI
-108 GFLSPDKSGQLS
+108 GYLSPNDGGQLV
-120 FHSLKSYLDE
+120 FHSLKSLLDE

-137 IWNIVNVG
+137 IWNIVHVG
-145 DDIFFRSISRLFKWN
+145 EDIFFRSISRLFKLN

-166 YQPNSTWFFLGKFQ
+166 YQPSSTWFFLGKFQ
-180 SKVIAHDEARGI
+180 NKVIAHDETRGI
-192 MIYKN
+192 MMYKN
-197 GNWELFIKKQ
+197 GNWEVFIKKQ
-207 ELPENFYIT
+207 DLPENFYIT

-221 TPGSSIITTSKN
+221 TQGSSIITTSKN
-233 GLFKLTEEGIKPL
+233 GLFQLTEEGIKPL
-246 TIKGINNKDHF
+246 TIKGVNNNQHF
-257 TSIVKVDE
+257 TSVVKIDE
-265 FNYVLGTYNNGVYLF
+265 FNYILGTYNNGLYLF

-300 LRSLYI
+300 IRSLYV

-331 INPVDF
+331 INPVNF
-337 RDGSG
+337 GDGSG
-342 YSMAVHNNH
+342 YSMAVHKNH

-356 SNGVYEL
+356 SNGTFEM

-372 FLKNNLTNISEGQT
+372 YLKNDLTNISEGQT

-409 RSAKV
+409 KNAKV
-414 VDKKSGYWTF
+414 VDKKSGYWIF
-424 ETLSNKQNITVTG
+424 ETLSNKQNIVVTG
-437 SYEQVRLFE
+437 SYEQVRLFNHN
-446 QKEGKWNDLG
+446 EGQLKDIG
-456 NIKSFSG
+456 NIKSFAG
-463 SARFLAIDTNN
+463 SARFLATDADQH
-474 YIWVSHPYRGVYK
+474 IWISHPYRGVYK
-487 ISLKDSTTKLYTS
+487 INLKDSSTKLYTS
-500 DHGLPSTLNNHVYKI
+500 DQGLPSTLNNHVYKI

-520 IATEKGIFEYNELR
+520 IATERGIFEYNEVNDR
-534 DNFEVSSYYK
+534 FEISSYYK
-544 NIYGE
+544 KIYGD

-559 QGNIWFVEDKNLGV
+559 LGNIWFVQDKNLGV
-573 IDLSGKKPTIIYIPE
+573 IDLSGPKPSIVYIPE

-600 YSYDNYNTFIGGQ
+600 YSYDKYNTFIGGQ

-619 NFEKYKENT
+619 NFEKYKEN
-628 IPLKILIRK
+628 ISPLKIFIRN

-651 YNQDINEDQSLSSLG
+651 YHGDINEEQSLSNIG
-666 KAKVKFQLNSF
+666 NAKVAYQLNSF
-677 HFEYVAPLFEQQIN
+677 HFEYVSPFFEQQTN

-696 RLKGFDKTWSNWNKK
+696 RLKGFDKTWSDWNKK

-719 PAGNYT
+719 SIGYYV
-725 FEVKARNSLNNESP
+725 FEVKARNNLNNESP
-739 ITSYNF
+739 VTSYIF
-745 EVLAPWYFNFWSICF
+745 QVLPPWYFNIWSITF
-760 YGFLLFVLLYLFYKL
+760 YGILLFILIYLLYKL
-775 QAKKYLNRYQ
+775 QAKKYSKRYQ

-792 LKHQFELEKTEK
+792 LKHQIELEKTDK

-844 TLQHLNKNERESMDS
+844 TLQHLNKSEKESMDS
-859 VDLKKLLRS
+859 QDLKKLLRS

-895 KLSEKYPT
+895 KLSEKYPI

>member
-1 MYLQD
+1 
-6 IMMYPM
+6 MMYPM

-46 NAGTKNWQI
+46 NAGTQNWQI

-80 LYPLPNKTIVWSV
+80 LYPLPNKTIVWSI
-93 EMVNNQLFVGGQDEM
+93 EMANNKLFVGGQDEI
-108 GFLSPDKSGQLS
+108 GYLSPNDGGQLV
-120 FHSLKSYLDE
+120 FHSLKSLLDE

-137 IWNIVNVG
+137 IWNIVHVG
-145 DDIFFRSISRLFKWN
+145 EDIFFRSISRLFKWN

-166 YQPNSTWFFLGKFQ
+166 YQPSSTWFFLGKFQ
-180 SKVIAHDEARGI
+180 NKVIAHDETRGI
-192 MIYKN
+192 MMYKN
-197 GNWELFIKKQ
+197 GNWEVFIKKQ
-207 ELPENFYIT
+207 DLPENFYIT

-221 TPGSSIITTSKN
+221 TQGSSIITTSKN
-233 GLFKLTEEGIKPL
+233 GLFQLTEEGIKPL
-246 TIKGINNKDHF
+246 TIKGVNNNQHF
-257 TSIVKVDE
+257 TSVVKIDE
-265 FNYVLGTYNNGVYLF
+265 FNYILGTYNNGLYLF

-286 IESFTKQEG
+286 IESFSKQEG
-295 LQNNN
+295 LQNSN

-331 INPVDF
+331 INPVNF
-337 RDGSG
+337 GDGSG
-342 YSMAVHNNH
+342 YSMAVHKNH

-356 SNGVYEL
+356 SNGTFEM

-372 FLKNNLTNISEGQT
+372 YLKNDLTNISEGQT

-409 RSAKV
+409 KNAKV
-414 VDKKSGYWTF
+414 VDKKSGYWIF
-424 ETLSNKQNITVTG
+424 ETLSNKQNIVVTG
-437 SYEQVRLFE
+437 SYEQVRLFDYN
-446 QKEGKWNDLG
+446 EGQLKDIG
-456 NIKSFSG
+456 NIKSFAG
-463 SARFLAIDTNN
+463 SARFLATDADQN
-474 YIWVSHPYRGVYK
+474 IWISHPYRGVYK
-487 ISLKDSTTKLYTS
+487 INLKDSSTKLYTS
-500 DHGLPSTLNNHVYKI
+500 DQGLPSTLNNHVYKI

-520 IATEKGIFEYNELR
+520 IATERGIFEYNEVNDR
-534 DNFEVSSYYK
+534 FEISSYYK
-544 NIYGE
+544 KIYGD

-559 QGNIWFVEDKNLGV
+559 LGNIWFVQDKNLGV
-573 IDLSGKKPTIIYIPE
+573 IDLSGPKPSIVYIPE

-600 YSYDNYNTFIGGQ
+600 YSYDKYNTFIGGQ

-619 NFEKYKENT
+619 NFEKYKEN
-628 IPLKILIRK
+628 ISPLKIFIRN

-651 YNQDINEDQSLSSLG
+651 YHGDINEEQSLSNIG
-666 KAKVKFQLNSF
+666 NAKVAYQLNSF
-677 HFEYVAPLFEQQIN
+677 HFEYVSPFFEQQTN

-696 RLKGFDKTWSNWNKK
+696 RLKGFDKTWSDWNKK

-719 PAGNYT
+719 SIGYYV
-725 FEVKARNSLNNESP
+725 FEVKARNNLNNESP
-739 ITSYNF
+739 VTSYIF
-745 EVLAPWYFNFWSICF
+745 QVLPPWYFNIWSITF
-760 YGFLLFVLLYLFYKL
+760 YGILLFILIYLLYKL
-775 QAKKYLNRYQ
+775 QAKKYSKRYQ

-792 LKHQFELEKTEK
+792 LKHQIELEKTDK

-844 TLQHLNKNERESMDS
+844 TLQHLNKSEKESMDS
-859 VDLKKLLRS
+859 QDLKKLLRS

-895 KLSEKYPT
+895 KLSEKYPI

>member
-1 MYLQD
+1 MYS
-6 IMMYPM
+6 M

-46 NAGTKNWQI
+46 NAGTQNWQI

-80 LYPLPNKTIVWSV
+80 LYPLPNKTIVWSI
-93 EMVNNQLFVGGQDEM
+93 EMANNKLFVGGQDEI
-108 GFLSPDKSGQLS
+108 GYLSPNDGGQLV
-120 FHSLKSYLDE
+120 FHSLKSLLDE

-137 IWNIVNVG
+137 IWNIVHVG
-145 DDIFFRSISRLFKWN
+145 EDIFFRSISRLFKLN

-166 YQPNSTWFFLGKFQ
+166 YQPSSTWFFLGKFQ
-180 SKVIAHDEARGI
+180 NKVIAHDETRGI
-192 MIYKN
+192 MMYKN
-197 GNWELFIKKQ
+197 GNWEVFIKKQ
-207 ELPENFYIT
+207 DLPENFYIT

-221 TPGSSIITTSKN
+221 TQGSSIITTSKN
-233 GLFKLTEEGIKPL
+233 GLFQLTEEGIKPL
-246 TIKGINNKDHF
+246 TIKGVNNNQHF
-257 TSIVKVDE
+257 TSLVKIDE
-265 FNYVLGTYNNGVYLF
+265 FNYILGTYNNGVYLF

-286 IESFTKQEG
+286 IESFSKQEG

-331 INPVDF
+331 INPVNF
-337 RDGSG
+337 GDGSG
-342 YSMAVHNNH
+342 YSMAVHKNH

-356 SNGVYEL
+356 SNGTFEL

-372 FLKNNLTNISEGQT
+372 YLKNDLTNISEGQT

-409 RSAKV
+409 RNAKV
-414 VDKKSGYWTF
+414 VDKKSGYWIF
-424 ETLSNKQNITVTG
+424 ETLSNKQNLVVTG
-437 SYEQVRLFE
+437 SYEQVRLFNHN
-446 QKEGKWNDLG
+446 EGQLKDIG
-456 NIKSFSG
+456 NIKSFAG
-463 SARFLAIDTNN
+463 SARFLATDADQN
-474 YIWVSHPYRGVYK
+474 IWISHPYRGVYK
-487 ISLKDSTTKLYTS
+487 INLLDSSTKLYTS
-500 DHGLPSTLNNHVYKI
+500 DQGLPSTLNNHVYKI

-520 IATEKGIFEYNELR
+520 IATERGIFEYNEVNDR
-534 DNFEVSSYYK
+534 FEMSSYYK
-544 NIYGE
+544 KIYGD

-559 QGNIWFVEDKNLGV
+559 LGNIWFVQDKNLGV
-573 IDLSGKKPTIIYIPE
+573 IDLSGPKPSIVYIPE

-600 YSYDNYNTFIGGQ
+600 YSYDKYNTFIGGQ

-619 NFEKYKENT
+619 NFEKYKEN
-628 IPLKILIRK
+628 ISPLKIFIRN

-651 YNQDINEDQSLSSLG
+651 YHGDINEEQSLSNIG
-666 KAKVKFQLNSF
+666 NVKVAYQLNSF
-677 HFEYVAPLFEQQIN
+677 HFEYVSPLFEQQTN

-696 RLKGFDKTWSNWNKK
+696 RLKGFDKTWSDWNKK

-719 PAGNYT
+719 SIGYYV
-725 FEVKARNSLNNESP
+725 FEVKARNNLNNESP
-739 ITSYNF
+739 VTSYIF
-745 EVLAPWYFNFWSICF
+745 QVLPPWYFNIWSITF
-760 YGFLLFVLLYLFYKL
+760 YGILLFILIYLLYKL
-775 QAKKYLNRYQ
+775 QAKKYSKRYQ

-792 LKHQFELEKTEK
+792 LKHQIELEKTDK
-804 ELIQLKN
+804 ELVQLKN

-844 TLQHLNKNERESMDS
+844 TLQHLNKSEKESMDS
-859 VDLKKLLRS
+859 QDLKKLLRS

-895 KLSEKYPT
+895 KLSEKYPI

>member
-1 MYLQD
+1 MYS
-6 IMMYPM
+6 M

-46 NAGTKNWQI
+46 NAGTQNWQI

-80 LYPLPNKTIVWSV
+80 LYPLPNKTIVWSI
-93 EMVNNQLFVGGQDEM
+93 EMANNKLFVGGQDEI
-108 GFLSPDKSGQLS
+108 GYLSPNDGGQLV
-120 FHSLKSYLDE
+120 FHSLKSLLDE

-137 IWNIVNVG
+137 IWNIVHVG
-145 DDIFFRSISRLFKWN
+145 EDIFFRSISRLFKWN

-166 YQPNSTWFFLGKFQ
+166 YQPSSTWFFLGKFQ
-180 SKVIAHDEARGI
+180 NKVIAHDETRGI
-192 MIYKN
+192 MMYKN
-197 GNWELFIKKQ
+197 GNWEVFIKKQ
-207 ELPENFYIT
+207 DLPENFYIT

-221 TPGSSIITTSKN
+221 TQGSSIITTSKN
-233 GLFKLTEEGIKPL
+233 GLFQLTEEGIKPL
-246 TIKGINNKDHF
+246 TIKGVNNNQHF
-257 TSIVKVDE
+257 TSVVKIDE
-265 FNYVLGTYNNGVYLF
+265 FNYILGTYNNGLYLF

-286 IESFTKQEG
+286 IESFSKQEG

-331 INPVDF
+331 INPVNF
-337 RDGSG
+337 GDGSG
-342 YSMAVHNNH
+342 YSMAVHKNH

-356 SNGVYEL
+356 SNGTFEL

-372 FLKNNLTNISEGQT
+372 YLKNDLTNISEGQT
-386 WKLGILNNQLYAGKE
+386 WKLGILNNELYAGKE

-409 RSAKV
+409 RNAKV
-414 VDKKSGYWTF
+414 VDKKSGYWIF
-424 ETLSNKQNITVTG
+424 ETLSNKQNIVVTG
-437 SYEQVRLFE
+437 SYEQVRLFDHN
-446 QKEGKWNDLG
+446 EGQLKDIG
-456 NIKSFSG
+456 NIKSFAG
-463 SARFLAIDTNN
+463 SARFLATDADQN
-474 YIWVSHPYRGVYK
+474 IWISHPYRGVYK
-487 ISLKDSTTKLYTS
+487 INLKDSSTKLYTS
-500 DHGLPSTLNNHVYKI
+500 DQGLPSTLNNHVYKI

-520 IATEKGIFEYNELR
+520 IATERGIFEYNEVNDR
-534 DNFEVSSYYK
+534 FEISSYYK
-544 NIYGE
+544 KIYGD

-559 QGNIWFVEDKNLGV
+559 LGNIWFVQDKNLGV
-573 IDLSGKKPTIIYIPE
+573 IDLSGPKPSIVYIPE

-600 YSYDNYNTFIGGQ
+600 YSYDKYNTFIGGQ

-619 NFEKYKENT
+619 NFEKYKEN
-628 IPLKILIRK
+628 INPLKIFIRN

-651 YNQDINEDQSLSSLG
+651 YHGDINEEQSLSNIG
-666 KAKVKFQLNSF
+666 NAKVAYQLNSF
-677 HFEYVAPLFEQQIN
+677 HFEYVSPLFEQQTN

-696 RLKGFDKTWSNWNKK
+696 RLKGFDKTWSDWNKK

-719 PAGNYT
+719 STGYYV
-725 FEVKARNSLNNESP
+725 FEVKARNNLNNESP
-739 ITSYNF
+739 VTSYIF
-745 EVLAPWYFNFWSICF
+745 QVLPPWYFNIWSIAF
-760 YGFLLFVLLYLFYKL
+760 YGILLFILIYLLYKL
-775 QAKKYLNRYQ
+775 QAKKYSKRYL

-792 LKHQFELEKTEK
+792 LKHQIELEKTDK

-844 TLQHLNKNERESMDS
+844 TLQHLNKSEKESMDS
-859 VDLKKLLRS
+859 QDLKKLLRS

-895 KLSEKYPT
+895 KLSEKYPI

>member
-1 MYLQD
+1 MYS
-6 IMMYPM
+6 M

-46 NAGTKNWQI
+46 NAGTQNWQI

-80 LYPLPNKTIVWSV
+80 LYPLPNKTIVWSI
-93 EMVNNQLFVGGQDEM
+93 EMANNKLFVGGQDEI
-108 GFLSPDKSGQLS
+108 GYLSPNDGGQLV
-120 FHSLKSYLDE
+120 FHSLKSLLDE

-137 IWNIVNVG
+137 IWNIVHVG
-145 DDIFFRSISRLFKWN
+145 EDIFFRSISRLFKLN

-166 YQPNSTWFFLGKFQ
+166 YQPSSTWFFLGKFQ
-180 SKVIAHDEARGI
+180 NKVIAHDETRGI
-192 MIYKN
+192 MMYKN
-197 GNWELFIKKQ
+197 GNLEVFIKKQ
-207 ELPENFYIT
+207 DLPENFYIT

-221 TPGSSIITTSKN
+221 TQGSSIITTSKN
-233 GLFKLTEEGIKPL
+233 GLFQLTEEGIKPL
-246 TIKGINNKDHF
+246 TIKGVNNNQHF
-257 TSIVKVDE
+257 TSVVKIDE
-265 FNYVLGTYNNGVYLF
+265 FNYILGTYNNGLYLF

-286 IESFTKQEG
+286 IESFSKQEG
-295 LQNNN
+295 LQNSN

-331 INPVDF
+331 INPVNF
-337 RDGSG
+337 GDGSG
-342 YSMAVHNNH
+342 YSMAVHKNH

-356 SNGVYEL
+356 SNGTFEM

-372 FLKNNLTNISEGQT
+372 YLKNDLTNISEGQT

-409 RSAKV
+409 KNAKV
-414 VDKKSGYWTF
+414 VDKKSGYWIF
-424 ETLSNKQNITVTG
+424 ETLSNKQNIVVTG
-437 SYEQVRLFE
+437 SYEQVRLFNHN
-446 QKEGKWNDLG
+446 EGQLKDIG
-456 NIKSFSG
+456 NIKSFAG
-463 SARFLAIDTNN
+463 SARFLATDADQN
-474 YIWVSHPYRGVYK
+474 IWISHPYRGVYK
-487 ISLKDSTTKLYTS
+487 INLKDSSTKLYTS
-500 DHGLPSTLNNHVYKI
+500 DQGLPSTLNNHVYKI

-520 IATEKGIFEYNELR
+520 IATERGIFEYNEVNDR
-534 DNFEVSSYYK
+534 FEISSYYK
-544 NIYGE
+544 KIYGD

-559 QGNIWFVEDKNLGV
+559 LGNIWFVQDKNLGV
-573 IDLSGKKPTIIYIPE
+573 IDLSGPKPSIVYIPE

-600 YSYDNYNTFIGGQ
+600 YSYDKYNTFIGGQ

-619 NFEKYKENT
+619 NFEKYKEN
-628 IPLKILIRK
+628 ISPLKIFIRN

-651 YNQDINEDQSLSSLG
+651 YHGDINEEQSLSNIG
-666 KAKVKFQLNSF
+666 NAKIAYQLNSF
-677 HFEYVAPLFEQQIN
+677 HFEYVSPFFEQQTN

-696 RLKGFDKTWSNWNKK
+696 RLKGFDKTWSDWNKK

-719 PAGNYT
+719 SIGYYV
-725 FEVKARNSLNNESP
+725 FEVKARNNLNNESP
-739 ITSYNF
+739 VTSYIF
-745 EVLAPWYFNFWSICF
+745 QVLPPWYFNIWSITF
-760 YGFLLFVLLYLFYKL
+760 YGILLFILIYLLYKL
-775 QAKKYLNRYQ
+775 QAKKYSKRYQ

-792 LKHQFELEKTEK
+792 LKHQIELEKTDK

-844 TLQHLNKNERESMDS
+844 TLQHLNKSEKESMDS
-859 VDLKKLLRS
+859 QDLKKLLRS

-895 KLSEKYPT
+895 KLSEKYPI

>member
-1 MYLQD
+1 MYS
-6 IMMYPM
+6 M

-46 NAGTKNWQI
+46 NAGTQNWQI

-80 LYPLPNKTIVWSV
+80 LYPLPNKTIVWSI
-93 EMVNNQLFVGGQDEM
+93 EMANNKLFVGGQDEI
-108 GFLSPDKSGQLS
+108 GYLSPNDGGQLV
-120 FHSLKSYLDE
+120 FHSLKSLLDE

-137 IWNIVNVG
+137 IWNIVHVG
-145 DDIFFRSISRLFKWN
+145 EDIFFRSISRLFKLN

-166 YQPNSTWFFLGKFQ
+166 YQPSSTWFFLGKFQ
-180 SKVIAHDEARGI
+180 NKVIAHDETRGI
-192 MIYKN
+192 MMYKN
-197 GNWELFIKKQ
+197 GNWEVFIKKQ
-207 ELPENFYIT
+207 DLPENFYIT

-221 TPGSSIITTSKN
+221 TQGSSIITTSKN
-233 GLFKLTEEGIKPL
+233 GLFQLTEEGIKTL
-246 TIKGINNKDHF
+246 TIKGVNNNQHF
-257 TSIVKVDE
+257 TSIVKIDE
-265 FNYVLGTYNNGVYLF
+265 FNYILGTYNNGLYLF

-286 IESFTKQEG
+286 IESFSKQEG

-331 INPVDF
+331 INPVNF
-337 RDGSG
+337 GDGSG
-342 YSMAVHNNH
+342 YSMAVHKNH

-356 SNGVYEL
+356 SNGTFEL

-372 FLKNNLTNISEGQT
+372 YLKNDLTNISEGQT

-409 RSAKV
+409 KNAKV
-414 VDKKSGYWTF
+414 VDKKSGYWIF
-424 ETLSNKQNITVTG
+424 ETLSNNQNIVVTG
-437 SYEQVRLFE
+437 SYEQVRLFDHN
-446 QKEGKWNDLG
+446 EGQLKDIG
-456 NIKSFSG
+456 NIKSFAG
-463 SARFLAIDTNN
+463 SARFLATDADQH
-474 YIWVSHPYRGVYK
+474 IWISHPYRGVYK
-487 ISLKDSTTKLYTS
+487 INLKDSSTKLYTS
-500 DHGLPSTLNNHVYKI
+500 DQGLPSTLNNHVYKI

-520 IATEKGIFEYNELR
+520 IATERGIFEYNEVNDR
-534 DNFEVSSYYK
+534 FEISSYYK
-544 NIYGE
+544 KIYGD

-559 QGNIWFVEDKNLGV
+559 LGNIWFVQDKNLGV
-573 IDLSGKKPTIIYIPE
+573 IDLSGPKPSIVYIPE

-600 YSYDNYNTFIGGQ
+600 YSYDKYNTFIGGQ

-619 NFEKYKENT
+619 NFEKYKEN
-628 IPLKILIRK
+628 ISPLKIFIRN

-651 YNQDINEDQSLSSLG
+651 YHGDINEEQSLSNIG
-666 KAKVKFQLNSF
+666 NAKVAYQLNSF
-677 HFEYVAPLFEQQIN
+677 HFEYVSPFFEQQTN

-696 RLKGFDKTWSNWNKK
+696 RLKGFDKTWSDWNKK

-719 PAGNYT
+719 SIGYYV
-725 FEVKARNSLNNESP
+725 FEVKARNNLNNESP
-739 ITSYNF
+739 VTSYIF
-745 EVLAPWYFNFWSICF
+745 QVLPPWYFNIWSIAF
-760 YGFLLFVLLYLFYKL
+760 YGILLFILIYLLYKL
-775 QAKKYLNRYQ
+775 QAKKYSKRYQ

-792 LKHQFELEKTEK
+792 LKHQIELEKTDK

-844 TLQHLNKNERESMDS
+844 TLQHLNKSEKESMDS
-859 VDLKKLLRS
+859 QDLKKLLRS

-895 KLSEKYPT
+895 KLSEKYPI

>member
-1 MYLQD
+1 MYS
-6 IMMYPM
+6 M

-46 NAGTKNWQI
+46 NAGTQNWQI

-80 LYPLPNKTIVWSV
+80 LYPLPNKTIVWSI
-93 EMVNNQLFVGGQDEM
+93 EMANNKLFVGGQDEI
-108 GFLSPDKSGQLS
+108 GYLSPNDGGQLV
-120 FHSLKSYLDE
+120 FHSLKSLLDE

-137 IWNIVNVG
+137 IWNIVHVG
-145 DDIFFRSISRLFKWN
+145 EDIFFRSISRLFKLN

-166 YQPNSTWFFLGKFQ
+166 YQPSSTWFFLGKFQ
-180 SKVIAHDEARGI
+180 NKVIAHDETRGI
-192 MIYKN
+192 MMYKN
-197 GNWELFIKKQ
+197 GNLEVFIKKQ
-207 ELPENFYIT
+207 DLPENFYIT

-221 TPGSSIITTSKN
+221 TQGSSIITTSKN
-233 GLFKLTEEGIKPL
+233 GLFQLTEEGIKPL
-246 TIKGINNKDHF
+246 TIKGVNNNQHF
-257 TSIVKVDE
+257 TSVVKIDE
-265 FNYVLGTYNNGVYLF
+265 FNYILGTYNNGLYLF

-286 IESFTKQEG
+286 IESFSKQEG
-295 LQNNN
+295 LQNSN

-331 INPVDF
+331 INPVNF
-337 RDGSG
+337 GDGSG
-342 YSMAVHNNH
+342 YSMAVHKNH

-356 SNGVYEL
+356 SNGTFEM

-372 FLKNNLTNISEGQT
+372 YLKNDLTNISEGQT

-409 RSAKV
+409 KNAKV
-414 VDKKSGYWTF
+414 VDKKSGYWIF
-424 ETLSNKQNITVTG
+424 ETLSNKQNIVVTG
-437 SYEQVRLFE
+437 SYEQVRLFNHN
-446 QKEGKWNDLG
+446 EGQLKDIG
-456 NIKSFSG
+456 NIKSFAG
-463 SARFLAIDTNN
+463 SARFLATDADQN
-474 YIWVSHPYRGVYK
+474 IWISHPYRGVYK
-487 ISLKDSTTKLYTS
+487 INLKDSSTKLYTS
-500 DHGLPSTLNNHVYKI
+500 DQGLPSTLNNHVYKI

-520 IATEKGIFEYNELR
+520 IATERGIFEYNEVNDR
-534 DNFEVSSYYK
+534 FEISSYYK
-544 NIYGE
+544 KIYGD

-559 QGNIWFVEDKNLGV
+559 LGNIWFVQDKNLGV
-573 IDLSGKKPTIIYIPE
+573 IDLSGPKPSIVYIPE

-600 YSYDNYNTFIGGQ
+600 YSYDKYNTFIGGQ

-619 NFEKYKENT
+619 NFEKYKEN
-628 IPLKILIRK
+628 ISPLKIFIRN

-651 YNQDINEDQSLSSLG
+651 YHGDINEEQSLSNIG
-666 KAKVKFQLNSF
+666 NAKVAYQLNSF
-677 HFEYVAPLFEQQIN
+677 HFEYVSPFFEQQTN

-696 RLKGFDKTWSNWNKK
+696 RLKGFDKTWSDWNKK

-719 PAGNYT
+719 SIGYYV
-725 FEVKARNSLNNESP
+725 FEVKARNNLNNESP
-739 ITSYNF
+739 VTSYIF
-745 EVLAPWYFNFWSICF
+745 QVLPPWYFNIWSITF
-760 YGFLLFVLLYLFYKL
+760 YGILLFILIYLLYKL
-775 QAKKYLNRYQ
+775 QAKKYSKRYQ

-792 LKHQFELEKTEK
+792 LKHQIELEKTDK

-844 TLQHLNKNERESMDS
+844 TLQHLNKSEKESMDS
-859 VDLKKLLRS
+859 QDLKKLLRS

-895 KLSEKYPT
+895 KLSEKYPI

>member
-1 MYLQD
+1 
-6 IMMYPM
+6 MMYPM

-46 NAGTKNWQI
+46 NAGTQNWQI

-93 EMVNNQLFVGGQDEM
+93 EMANNQLFVGGQDEM
-108 GFLSPDKSGQLS
+108 GFLSPDMSGQLS

-145 DDIFFRSISRLFKWN
+145 EDIFFRSISRLFKWN

-166 YQPNSTWFFLGKFQ
+166 YQPSSTWFFLGKFQ
-180 SKVIAHDEARGI
+180 NKVIAHDEARGI

-414 VDKKSGYWTF
+414 VDKKSGYWIF
-424 ETLSNKQNITVTG
+424 ETLSNKQNIAVTG

-474 YIWVSHPYRGVYK
+474 YVWVSHPYRGVYK

-520 IATEKGIFEYNELR
+520 IATEKGIFEYNEVR

-619 NFEKYKENT
+619 NFEKYKENI

-725 FEVKARNSLNNESP
+725 FEVKARNNLNNESP

-760 YGFLLFVLLYLFYKL
+760 YGFFLFVLLYLFYKL

-792 LKHQFELEKTEK
+792 LKHQIELEKTEK

-844 TLQHLNKNERESMDS
+844 TLQHLNKNEKESMDS

>member
-1 MYLQD
+1 MYS
-6 IMMYPM
+6 M

-46 NAGTKNWQI
+46 NAGTQNWQI

-80 LYPLPNKTIVWSV
+80 LYPLPNKTIVWSI
-93 EMVNNQLFVGGQDEM
+93 EMANNKLFVGGQDEI
-108 GFLSPDKSGQLS
+108 GYLSPNDGGQLV
-120 FHSLKSYLDE
+120 FHSLKSLLDE

-137 IWNIVNVG
+137 IWNIVHVG
-145 DDIFFRSISRLFKWN
+145 EDIFFRSISRLFKLN

-166 YQPNSTWFFLGKFQ
+166 YQPSSTWFFLGKFQ
-180 SKVIAHDEARGI
+180 NKVIAHDETRGI
-192 MIYKN
+192 MMYKN
-197 GNWELFIKKQ
+197 GNWEVFIKKQ
-207 ELPENFYIT
+207 DLPENFYIT

-221 TPGSSIITTSKN
+221 TQGSSIITTSKN
-233 GLFKLTEEGIKPL
+233 GLFQLTEEGIKTL
-246 TIKGINNKDHF
+246 TIKGVNNNQHF
-257 TSIVKVDE
+257 TSVVKIDE
-265 FNYVLGTYNNGVYLF
+265 FNYILGTYNNGLYLF

-286 IESFTKQEG
+286 IESFSKQEG
-295 LQNNN
+295 LQNSN

-331 INPVDF
+331 INPVNF
-337 RDGSG
+337 GDGSG
-342 YSMAVHNNH
+342 YSMAVHKNH

-356 SNGVYEL
+356 SNGTFEL

-372 FLKNNLTNISEGQT
+372 YLKNDLTNISEGQT

-409 RSAKV
+409 KNAKV
-414 VDKKSGYWTF
+414 VDKKSGYWIF
-424 ETLSNKQNITVTG
+424 ETLSNKQNIVVTG
-437 SYEQVRLFE
+437 SYEQVRLFDHN
-446 QKEGKWNDLG
+446 EGQLKDIG
-456 NIKSFSG
+456 NIKSFAG
-463 SARFLAIDTNN
+463 SARFLATDADQH
-474 YIWVSHPYRGVYK
+474 IWISHPYRGVYK
-487 ISLKDSTTKLYTS
+487 INLKDSSTKLYTS
-500 DHGLPSTLNNHVYKI
+500 DQGLPSTLNNHVYKI

-520 IATEKGIFEYNELR
+520 IATERGIFEYNEVNDR
-534 DNFEVSSYYK
+534 FEISSYYK
-544 NIYGE
+544 KIYGD

-559 QGNIWFVEDKNLGV
+559 LGNIWFVQDKNLGV
-573 IDLSGKKPTIIYIPE
+573 IDLSGPKPSIVYIPE

-600 YSYDNYNTFIGGQ
+600 YSYDKYNTFIGGQ

-619 NFEKYKENT
+619 NFEKYKEN
-628 IPLKILIRK
+628 ISPLKIFIRN

-651 YNQDINEDQSLSSLG
+651 YHGDINEEQSLSNIG
-666 KAKVKFQLNSF
+666 NAKVAYQLNSF
-677 HFEYVAPLFEQQIN
+677 HFEYVSPFFEQQTN

-696 RLKGFDKTWSNWNKK
+696 RLKGFDKTWSDWNKK

-719 PAGNYT
+719 SIGYYV
-725 FEVKARNSLNNESP
+725 FEVKARNNLNNESP
-739 ITSYNF
+739 VTSYIF
-745 EVLAPWYFNFWSICF
+745 QVLPPWYFNIWSITF
-760 YGFLLFVLLYLFYKL
+760 YGILLFILIYLLYKL
-775 QAKKYLNRYQ
+775 QAKKYSKRYQ

-792 LKHQFELEKTEK
+792 LKHQIELEKTDK

-844 TLQHLNKNERESMDS
+844 TLQHLNKSEKESMDS
-859 VDLKKLLRS
+859 QDLKKLLRS

-895 KLSEKYPT
+895 KLSEKYPI

>member
-1 MYLQD
+1 MYS
-6 IMMYPM
+6 M

-46 NAGTKNWQI
+46 NAGTQNWQI

-65 ANNEGVLSFDGNYWE
+65 ANNEGVLSFDGNYWA
-80 LYPLPNKTIVWSV
+80 LYPLPNKTIVWSI
-93 EMVNNQLFVGGQDEM
+93 EMANNKLFVGGQDEI
-108 GFLSPDKSGQLS
+108 GYLSPNDGGQLV
-120 FHSLKSYLDE
+120 FHSLKSLLDE

-137 IWNIVNVG
+137 IWNIVHVG
-145 DDIFFRSISRLFKWN
+145 EDIFFRSISRLFKLN

-166 YQPNSTWFFLGKFQ
+166 YQPSSTWFFLGKFQ
-180 SKVIAHDEARGI
+180 NKVIAHDETRGI
-192 MIYKN
+192 MMYKN
-197 GNWELFIKKQ
+197 GNWEVFIKKQ
-207 ELPENFYIT
+207 DLPENFYIT

-221 TPGSSIITTSKN
+221 TQGSSIITTSKN
-233 GLFKLTEEGIKPL
+233 GLFQLTEEGIKTL
-246 TIKGINNKDHF
+246 TIKGVNNNQHF
-257 TSIVKVDE
+257 TSVVKIDE
-265 FNYVLGTYNNGVYLF
+265 FNYILGTYNNGLYLF

-286 IESFTKQEG
+286 IESFSKQEG
-295 LQNNN
+295 LQNSN

-331 INPVDF
+331 INPVNF
-337 RDGSG
+337 GDGSG
-342 YSMAVHNNH
+342 YSMAVHKNH

-356 SNGVYEL
+356 SNGTFEM

-372 FLKNNLTNISEGQT
+372 YLKNDLTNISEGQT

-409 RSAKV
+409 KNAKV
-414 VDKKSGYWTF
+414 VDKKSGYWIF
-424 ETLSNKQNITVTG
+424 ETLSNKQNIVVTG
-437 SYEQVRLFE
+437 SYEQVRLFNHN
-446 QKEGKWNDLG
+446 EGQLKDIG
-456 NIKSFSG
+456 NIKSFAG
-463 SARFLAIDTNN
+463 SARFLATDADQH
-474 YIWVSHPYRGVYK
+474 IWISHPYRGVYK
-487 ISLKDSTTKLYTS
+487 INLKDSSTKLYTS
-500 DHGLPSTLNNHVYKI
+500 DQGLPSTLNNHVYKI

-520 IATEKGIFEYNELR
+520 IATERGIFEYNEVNDR
-534 DNFEVSSYYK
+534 FEISSYYK
-544 NIYGE
+544 KIYGD

-559 QGNIWFVEDKNLGV
+559 LGNIWFVQDKNLGV
-573 IDLSGKKPTIIYIPE
+573 IDLSGPKPSIVYIPE

-600 YSYDNYNTFIGGQ
+600 YSYDKYNTFIGGQ

-619 NFEKYKENT
+619 NFEKYKEN
-628 IPLKILIRK
+628 ISPLKIFIRN

-651 YNQDINEDQSLSSLG
+651 YHGDINEEQSLSNIG
-666 KAKVKFQLNSF
+666 NAKVAYQLNSF
-677 HFEYVAPLFEQQIN
+677 HFEYVSPFFEQQTN

-696 RLKGFDKTWSNWNKK
+696 RLKGFDKTWSDWNKK

-719 PAGNYT
+719 SIGYYV
-725 FEVKARNSLNNESP
+725 FEVKARNNLNNESP
-739 ITSYNF
+739 VTSYIF
-745 EVLAPWYFNFWSICF
+745 QVLPPWYFNIWSITF
-760 YGFLLFVLLYLFYKL
+760 YGILLFILIYLLYKL
-775 QAKKYLNRYQ
+775 QAKKYSKRYQ

-792 LKHQFELEKTEK
+792 LKHQIELEKTDK

-844 TLQHLNKNERESMDS
+844 TLQHLNKSEKESMDS
-859 VDLKKLLRS
+859 QDLKKLLRS

-895 KLSEKYPT
+895 KLSEKYPI

>member
-487 ISLKDSTTKLYTS
+487 ISVKDSTTKLYTS

-725 FEVKARNSLNNESP
+725 FEVKARNNLNNESP

>member
-1 MYLQD
+1 
-6 IMMYPM
+6 MMYSM

-46 NAGTKNWQI
+46 NAGTQNWQI

-65 ANNEGVLSFDGNYWE
+65 ANNEGVLSFDGNYWA
-80 LYPLPNKTIVWSV
+80 LYPLPNKTIVWSI
-93 EMVNNQLFVGGQDEM
+93 EMANNKLFVGGQDEI
-108 GFLSPDKSGQLS
+108 GYLSPDDGGQLV
-120 FHSLKSYLDE
+120 FHSLKSLLDE

-137 IWNIVNVG
+137 IWNIVHVG
-145 DDIFFRSISRLFKWN
+145 EDIFFRSISRLFKWN

-166 YQPNSTWFFLGKFQ
+166 YQPSSTWFFLGKFQ
-180 SKVIAHDEARGI
+180 NKVIAHDETRGI
-192 MIYKN
+192 MMYKN
-197 GNWELFIKKQ
+197 GNWEVFIKKQ
-207 ELPENFYIT
+207 DLPENFYIT

-221 TPGSSIITTSKN
+221 TQGSSIITTSKN
-233 GLFKLTEEGIKPL
+233 GLFQLTEEGIKPL
-246 TIKGINNKDHF
+246 TIKGVNNNQHF
-257 TSIVKVDE
+257 TSVVKIDE
-265 FNYVLGTYNNGVYLF
+265 FNYILGTYNNGVYLF

-286 IESFTKQEG
+286 IESFSKQEG

-331 INPVDF
+331 INPVNF
-337 RDGSG
+337 GDGSG
-342 YSMAVHNNH
+342 YSMAVHKNH

-356 SNGVYEL
+356 SNGTFEL

-372 FLKNNLTNISEGQT
+372 YLKNDLTNISEGQT

-409 RSAKV
+409 RNAKV
-414 VDKKSGYWTF
+414 VDKKSGYWIF
-424 ETLSNKQNITVTG
+424 ETLSNKQNIAVTG

-446 QKEGKWNDLG
+446 QKEGKLNDLG
-456 NIKSFSG
+456 NIKSFAG
-463 SARFLAIDTNN
+463 SARFLAIDANN

-487 ISLKDSTTKLYTS
+487 INLKDSSTKLYTS
-500 DHGLPSTLNNHVYKI
+500 DQGLPSTLNNHVYKI

-520 IATEKGIFEYNELR
+520 ITTERGIFEYNEVNDR
-534 DNFEVSSYYK
+534 FEMSSYYK
-544 NIYGE
+544 NIYGD

-559 QGNIWFVEDKNLGV
+559 LGNIWFVQDKNLGV
-573 IDLSGKKPTIIYIPE
+573 IDLSGPKPSIVYIPE

-600 YSYDNYNTFIGGQ
+600 YSYDKYNTFIGGQ

-619 NFEKYKENT
+619 NFEKYKEN
-628 IPLKILIRK
+628 ISPLKIFIRN
-637 VKIKGDVDSVLFGG
+637 VKIKGDADSVLFGG
-651 YNQDINEDQSLSSLG
+651 YHGDINEEQSLPNIDN
-666 KAKVKFQLNSF
+666 AKVAYQLNSF
-677 HFEYVAPLFEQQIN
+677 HFEYVSPLFEQQTN

-696 RLKGFDKTWSNWNKK
+696 RLKGFDKTWSDWNKK

-719 PAGNYT
+719 SIGYYV
-725 FEVKARNSLNNESP
+725 FEVKARNNLNNESP
-739 ITSYNF
+739 VTSYIF
-745 EVLAPWYFNFWSICF
+745 QVLPPWYFNIWSITF
-760 YGFLLFVLLYLFYKL
+760 YGILLFILIYLLYKL
-775 QAKKYLNRYQ
+775 QAKKYSKRYQ

-792 LKHQFELEKTEK
+792 LKHQIELEKTDK

-844 TLQHLNKNERESMDS
+844 TLQHLNKSEKESMDS
-859 VDLKKLLRS
+859 QDLKKLLRS

-895 KLSEKYPT
+895 KLSEKYPI
-903 LKAHELKLSAYL
+903 LKSHELKLSAYL

>member
-1 MYLQD
+1 MYS
-6 IMMYPM
+6 M

-46 NAGTKNWQI
+46 NAGTQNWQI

-80 LYPLPNKTIVWSV
+80 LYPLPNKTIVWSI
-93 EMVNNQLFVGGQDEM
+93 EMANNKLFVGGQDEI
-108 GFLSPDKSGQLS
+108 GYLSPNDGGQLV
-120 FHSLKSYLDE
+120 FHSLKSLLDE

-137 IWNIVNVG
+137 IWNIVHVG
-145 DDIFFRSISRLFKWN
+145 EDIFFRSISRLFKWN

-166 YQPNSTWFFLGKFQ
+166 YQPSSTWFFLGKFQ
-180 SKVIAHDEARGI
+180 NKVIAHDETRGI
-192 MIYKN
+192 MMYKN
-197 GNWELFIKKQ
+197 GNWEVFIKKQ
-207 ELPENFYIT
+207 DLPENFYIT

-221 TPGSSIITTSKN
+221 TQGSSIITTSKN
-233 GLFKLTEEGIKPL
+233 GLFQLTEEGIKPL
-246 TIKGINNKDHF
+246 TIKGVNNNQHF
-257 TSIVKVDE
+257 TSVVKIDE
-265 FNYVLGTYNNGVYLF
+265 FNYILGTYNNGLYLF

-286 IESFTKQEG
+286 IESFSKQEG

-331 INPVDF
+331 INPVNF
-337 RDGSG
+337 GDGSG
-342 YSMAVHNNH
+342 YSMAVHKNH

-356 SNGVYEL
+356 SNGTFEL

-372 FLKNNLTNISEGQT
+372 YLKNDLTNISEGQT

-409 RSAKV
+409 KNAKV
-414 VDKKSGYWTF
+414 VDKKSGYWIF
-424 ETLSNKQNITVTG
+424 ETLSNKQNLVVTG
-437 SYEQVRLFE
+437 SYEQVRLFNH
-446 QKEGKWNDLG
+446 KEGQLKDIG
-456 NIKSFSG
+456 NIKSFAG
-463 SARFLAIDTNN
+463 SARFLATDADQH
-474 YIWVSHPYRGVYK
+474 IWISHPYRGVYK
-487 ISLKDSTTKLYTS
+487 INLKDSSTKLYTN
-500 DHGLPSTLNNHVYKI
+500 DQGLPSTLNNHVYKI

-520 IATEKGIFEYNELR
+520 IATERGIFEYNEVNDR
-534 DNFEVSSYYK
+534 FEISSYYK
-544 NIYGE
+544 KIYGD

-559 QGNIWFVEDKNLGV
+559 LGNIWFVQDKNLGV
-573 IDLSGKKPTIIYIPE
+573 IDLSGPKPSIVYIPE

-600 YSYDNYNTFIGGQ
+600 YSYDKYNTFIGGQ

-619 NFEKYKENT
+619 NFEKYKEN
-628 IPLKILIRK
+628 ISPLKIFIRN

-651 YNQDINEDQSLSSLG
+651 YHGDINEEQSLSNIG
-666 KAKVKFQLNSF
+666 NAKVAYQLNSF
-677 HFEYVAPLFEQQIN
+677 HFEYVSPLFEQQTN

-696 RLKGFDKTWSNWNKK
+696 RLKGFDKTWSDWNKK

-719 PAGNYT
+719 STGYYV
-725 FEVKARNSLNNESP
+725 FEVKARNNLNNESP
-739 ITSYNF
+739 VTSYIF
-745 EVLAPWYFNFWSICF
+745 QVLPPWYFNIWSIAF
-760 YGFLLFVLLYLFYKL
+760 YGILLFILIYLLYKL
-775 QAKKYLNRYQ
+775 QAKKYSKRYQ

-792 LKHQFELEKTEK
+792 LKHQIELEKTDK

-844 TLQHLNKNERESMDS
+844 TLQHLNKSEKESMDS
-859 VDLKKLLRS
+859 QDLKKLLRS

-895 KLSEKYPT
+895 KLSEKYPI

>member
-1 MYLQD
+1 MYS
-6 IMMYPM
+6 M

-46 NAGTKNWQI
+46 NAGTQNWQI

-80 LYPLPNKTIVWSV
+80 LYPLPNKTIVWSI
-93 EMVNNQLFVGGQDEM
+93 EMANNKLFVGGQDEI
-108 GFLSPDKSGQLS
+108 GYLSPNDGGQLV
-120 FHSLKSYLDE
+120 FHSLKSLLDE

-137 IWNIVNVG
+137 IWNIVHVG
-145 DDIFFRSISRLFKWN
+145 EDIFFRSISRLFKLN

-166 YQPNSTWFFLGKFQ
+166 YQPSSTWFFLGKFQ
-180 SKVIAHDEARGI
+180 NKVIAHDETRGI
-192 MIYKN
+192 MMYKN
-197 GNWELFIKKQ
+197 GNWEVFIKKQ
-207 ELPENFYIT
+207 DLPENFYIT

-221 TPGSSIITTSKN
+221 TQGSSIITTSKN
-233 GLFKLTEEGIKPL
+233 GLFQLTEEGIKPL
-246 TIKGINNKDHF
+246 TIKGVNNNQHF
-257 TSIVKVDE
+257 TSVVKIDE
-265 FNYVLGTYNNGVYLF
+265 FNYILGTYNNGLYLF

-286 IESFTKQEG
+286 IESFSKQEG

-300 LRSLYI
+300 LRSLYV

-331 INPVDF
+331 INPVNF
-337 RDGSG
+337 GDGSG
-342 YSMAVHNNH
+342 YSMAVHKNH

-356 SNGVYEL
+356 SNGTFEL

-372 FLKNNLTNISEGQT
+372 YLKNDLTNISEGQT

-409 RSAKV
+409 KNAKV
-414 VDKKSGYWTF
+414 VDKKSGYWIF
-424 ETLSNKQNITVTG
+424 ETLSNKQNIVVTG
-437 SYEQVRLFE
+437 SYEQVRLFNHN
-446 QKEGKWNDLG
+446 EGQLKDIG
-456 NIKSFSG
+456 NIKSFAG
-463 SARFLAIDTNN
+463 SARFLATDADQH
-474 YIWVSHPYRGVYK
+474 IWISHPYRGVYK
-487 ISLKDSTTKLYTS
+487 INLKDSSTKLYTS
-500 DHGLPSTLNNHVYKI
+500 DQGLPSTLNNHVYKI

-520 IATEKGIFEYNELR
+520 IATERGIFEYNEVNDR
-534 DNFEVSSYYK
+534 FEISSYYK
-544 NIYGE
+544 KIYGD

-559 QGNIWFVEDKNLGV
+559 LGNIWFVQDKNLGV
-573 IDLSGKKPTIIYIPE
+573 IDLSGPKPSIVYIPE

-600 YSYDNYNTFIGGQ
+600 YSYDKYNTFIGGQ

-619 NFEKYKENT
+619 NFEKYKEN
-628 IPLKILIRK
+628 ISPLKIFIRN

-651 YNQDINEDQSLSSLG
+651 YHGDINEEQSLSNIG
-666 KAKVKFQLNSF
+666 NAKVAYQLNSF
-677 HFEYVAPLFEQQIN
+677 HFEYVSPFFEQQTN

-696 RLKGFDKTWSNWNKK
+696 RLKGFDKTWSDWNKK

-719 PAGNYT
+719 SIGYYV
-725 FEVKARNSLNNESP
+725 FEVKARNNLNNESP
-739 ITSYNF
+739 VTSYIF
-745 EVLAPWYFNFWSICF
+745 QVLPPWYFNIWSIAF
-760 YGFLLFVLLYLFYKL
+760 YGILLFILIYLLYKL
-775 QAKKYLNRYQ
+775 QAKKYSKRYQ

-792 LKHQFELEKTEK
+792 LKHQIELEKTDK

-844 TLQHLNKNERESMDS
+844 TLQHLNKSEKESMDS
-859 VDLKKLLRS
+859 QDLKKLLRS

-895 KLSEKYPT
+895 KLSEKYPI

>member
-1 MYLQD
+1 MYS
-6 IMMYPM
+6 M

-46 NAGTKNWQI
+46 NAGTQNWQI

-80 LYPLPNKTIVWSV
+80 LYPLPNKTIVWSI
-93 EMVNNQLFVGGQDEM
+93 EMANNKLFVGGQDEI
-108 GFLSPDKSGQLS
+108 GYLSPNDGGQLV
-120 FHSLKSYLDE
+120 FHSLKSLLDE

-137 IWNIVNVG
+137 IWNIVHVG
-145 DDIFFRSISRLFKWN
+145 EDIFFRSISRLFKLN

-166 YQPNSTWFFLGKFQ
+166 YQPSSTWFFLGKFQ
-180 SKVIAHDEARGI
+180 NKVIAHDETRGI
-192 MIYKN
+192 MMYKN
-197 GNWELFIKKQ
+197 GNWEVFIKKQ
-207 ELPENFYIT
+207 DLPENFYIT

-221 TPGSSIITTSKN
+221 TQGSSIITTSKN
-233 GLFKLTEEGIKPL
+233 GLFQLTEEGIKPL
-246 TIKGINNKDHF
+246 TIKGVNNNQHF
-257 TSIVKVDE
+257 TSVVKIDE
-265 FNYVLGTYNNGVYLF
+265 FNYILGTYNNGLYLF

-286 IESFTKQEG
+286 IESFSKQEG
-295 LQNNN
+295 LQNSN

-331 INPVDF
+331 INPVNF
-337 RDGSG
+337 GDGSG
-342 YSMAVHNNH
+342 YSMAVHKNH

-356 SNGVYEL
+356 SNGTFEM

-372 FLKNNLTNISEGQT
+372 YLKNDLTNISEGQT

-409 RSAKV
+409 KNAKV
-414 VDKKSGYWTF
+414 VDKKSGYWIF
-424 ETLSNKQNITVTG
+424 ETLSNKQNIVVTG
-437 SYEQVRLFE
+437 SYEQVRLFNHN
-446 QKEGKWNDLG
+446 EGQLKDIG
-456 NIKSFSG
+456 NIKSFAG
-463 SARFLAIDTNN
+463 SARFLATDADQH
-474 YIWVSHPYRGVYK
+474 IWISHPYRGVYK
-487 ISLKDSTTKLYTS
+487 INLKDSSTKLYTS
-500 DHGLPSTLNNHVYKI
+500 DQGLPSTLNNHVYKI

-520 IATEKGIFEYNELR
+520 IATERGIFEYNEVNDR
-534 DNFEVSSYYK
+534 FEISSYYK
-544 NIYGE
+544 KIYGD

-559 QGNIWFVEDKNLGV
+559 LGNIWFVQDKNLGV
-573 IDLSGKKPTIIYIPE
+573 IDLSGPKPSIVYIPE

-600 YSYDNYNTFIGGQ
+600 YSYDKYNTFIGGQ

-619 NFEKYKENT
+619 NFEKYKEN
-628 IPLKILIRK
+628 INPLKIFIRN

-651 YNQDINEDQSLSSLG
+651 YHGDINEEQSLSNIG
-666 KAKVKFQLNSF
+666 NAKVAYQLNSF
-677 HFEYVAPLFEQQIN
+677 HFEYISPLFEQQTN

-696 RLKGFDKTWSNWNKK
+696 RLKGFDKTWSDWNKK

-719 PAGNYT
+719 SIGYYV
-725 FEVKARNSLNNESP
+725 FEVKARNNLNNESP
-739 ITSYNF
+739 VTSYIF
-745 EVLAPWYFNFWSICF
+745 QVLPPWYFNIWSITF
-760 YGFLLFVLLYLFYKL
+760 YGILLFILIYLLYKL
-775 QAKKYLNRYQ
+775 QAKKYSKRYQ

-792 LKHQFELEKTEK
+792 LKHQIELEKTDK

-844 TLQHLNKNERESMDS
+844 TLQHLNKSEKESMDS
-859 VDLKKLLRS
+859 QDLKKLLRS

-895 KLSEKYPT
+895 KLSEKYPI

>member
-1 MYLQD
+1 
-6 IMMYPM
+6 MMYSM

-46 NAGTKNWQI
+46 NAGTQNWQI

-65 ANNEGVLSFDGNYWE
+65 ANNEGVLSFDGNYWA
-80 LYPLPNKTIVWSV
+80 LYPLPNKTIVWSI
-93 EMVNNQLFVGGQDEM
+93 EMANNKLFVGGQDEI
-108 GFLSPDKSGQLS
+108 GYLSPDDGGQLV
-120 FHSLKSYLDE
+120 FHSLKSLLDE

-137 IWNIVNVG
+137 IWNIVHVG
-145 DDIFFRSISRLFKWN
+145 EDIFFRSISRLFKWN

-166 YQPNSTWFFLGKFQ
+166 YQPSSTWFFLGKFQ
-180 SKVIAHDEARGI
+180 NKVIAHDETRGI
-192 MIYKN
+192 MMYKN
-197 GNWELFIKKQ
+197 GNWEVFIKKQ
-207 ELPENFYIT
+207 DLPENFYIT

-221 TPGSSIITTSKN
+221 TQGSSIITTSKN
-233 GLFKLTEEGIKPL
+233 GLFQLTEEGIKPL
-246 TIKGINNKDHF
+246 TIKGVNNNQHF
-257 TSIVKVDE
+257 TSVVKIDE
-265 FNYVLGTYNNGVYLF
+265 FNYILGTYNNGVYLF

-286 IESFTKQEG
+286 IESFSKQEG

-331 INPVDF
+331 INPVNF
-337 RDGSG
+337 GDGSG
-342 YSMAVHNNH
+342 YSMAVHKNH

-356 SNGVYEL
+356 SNGTFEL

-372 FLKNNLTNISEGQT
+372 YLKNDLTNISEGQT

-409 RSAKV
+409 RNAKV
-414 VDKKSGYWTF
+414 VDKKSGYWIF
-424 ETLSNKQNITVTG
+424 ETLSNKQNIAVTG

-446 QKEGKWNDLG
+446 QKEGKLNDLG
-456 NIKSFSG
+456 NIKSFAG
-463 SARFLAIDTNN
+463 SARFLAIDANN

-487 ISLKDSTTKLYTS
+487 INLKDSSTKLYTS
-500 DHGLPSTLNNHVYKI
+500 DQGLPSTLNNHVYKI

-520 IATEKGIFEYNELR
+520 IATERGIFEYNEVNDR
-534 DNFEVSSYYK
+534 FEMSSYYK
-544 NIYGE
+544 NIYGD

-559 QGNIWFVEDKNLGV
+559 LGNIWFVQDKNLGV
-573 IDLSGKKPTIIYIPE
+573 IDLSGPKPSIVYIPE

-600 YSYDNYNTFIGGQ
+600 YSYDKYNTFIGGQ

-619 NFEKYKENT
+619 NFEKYKEN
-628 IPLKILIRK
+628 ISPLKIFIRN
-637 VKIKGDVDSVLFGG
+637 VKIKGDADSVLFGG
-651 YNQDINEDQSLSSLG
+651 YHGDINEEQSLPNIDN
-666 KAKVKFQLNSF
+666 AKVAYQLNSF
-677 HFEYVAPLFEQQIN
+677 HFEYVSPLFEQQTN

-696 RLKGFDKTWSNWNKK
+696 RLKGFDKTWSDWNKK

-719 PAGNYT
+719 SIGYYV
-725 FEVKARNSLNNESP
+725 FEVKARNNLNNESP
-739 ITSYNF
+739 VTSYIF
-745 EVLAPWYFNFWSICF
+745 QVLPPWYFNIWSITF
-760 YGFLLFVLLYLFYKL
+760 YGILLFILIYLLYKL
-775 QAKKYLNRYQ
+775 QAKKYSKRYQ

-792 LKHQFELEKTEK
+792 LKHQIELEKTDK

-844 TLQHLNKNERESMDS
+844 TLQHLNKSEKESMDS
-859 VDLKKLLRS
+859 QDLKKLLRS

-895 KLSEKYPT
+895 KLSEKYPI
-903 LKAHELKLSAYL
+903 LKSHELKLSAYL

>member
-1 MYLQD
+1 MYS
-6 IMMYPM
+6 M

-46 NAGTKNWQI
+46 NAGTQNWQI

-65 ANNEGVLSFDGNYWE
+65 ANNEGVLSFDGNYWA
-80 LYPLPNKTIVWSV
+80 LYPLPNKTIVWSI
-93 EMVNNQLFVGGQDEM
+93 EMANNKLFVGGQDEI
-108 GFLSPDKSGQLS
+108 GYLSPDDGGQLV
-120 FHSLKSYLDE
+120 FHSLKSLLDE

-137 IWNIVNVG
+137 IWNIVHVG
-145 DDIFFRSISRLFKWN
+145 EDIFFRSISRLFKWN

-166 YQPNSTWFFLGKFQ
+166 YQPSSTWFFLGKFQ
-180 SKVIAHDEARGI
+180 NKVIAHDETRGI
-192 MIYKN
+192 MMYKN
-197 GNWELFIKKQ
+197 GNWEVFIKKQ
-207 ELPENFYIT
+207 DLPENFYIT

-221 TPGSSIITTSKN
+221 TQGSSIITTSKN
-233 GLFKLTEEGIKPL
+233 GLFQLTEEGIKPL
-246 TIKGINNKDHF
+246 TIKGVNNNQHF
-257 TSIVKVDE
+257 TSVVKIDE
-265 FNYVLGTYNNGVYLF
+265 FNYILGTYNNGVYLF

-286 IESFTKQEG
+286 IESFSKQEG

-331 INPVDF
+331 INPVNF
-337 RDGSG
+337 GDGSG
-342 YSMAVHNNH
+342 YSMAVHKNH

-356 SNGVYEL
+356 SNGTFEL

-372 FLKNNLTNISEGQT
+372 YLKNDLTNISEGQT

-409 RSAKV
+409 RNAKV
-414 VDKKSGYWTF
+414 VDKKSGYWIF
-424 ETLSNKQNITVTG
+424 ETLSNKQNIAVTG

-446 QKEGKWNDLG
+446 QKEGKLNDLG
-456 NIKSFSG
+456 NIKSFAG
-463 SARFLAIDTNN
+463 SARFLAIDANN

-487 ISLKDSTTKLYTS
+487 INLKDSSTKLYTS
-500 DHGLPSTLNNHVYKI
+500 DQGLPSTLNNHVYKI

-520 IATEKGIFEYNELR
+520 IATERGIFEYNEVNDR
-534 DNFEVSSYYK
+534 FEMSSYYK
-544 NIYGE
+544 NIYGD

-559 QGNIWFVEDKNLGV
+559 LGNIWFVQDKNLGV
-573 IDLSGKKPTIIYIPE
+573 IDLSGPKPSIVYIPE

-600 YSYDNYNTFIGGQ
+600 YSYDKYNTFIGGQ

-619 NFEKYKENT
+619 NFEKYKEN
-628 IPLKILIRK
+628 ISPLKIFIRN
-637 VKIKGDVDSVLFGG
+637 VKIKGDADSVLFGG
-651 YNQDINEDQSLSSLG
+651 YHGDINEEQSLPNIDN
-666 KAKVKFQLNSF
+666 AKVAYQLNSF
-677 HFEYVAPLFEQQIN
+677 HFEYVSPLFEQQTN

-696 RLKGFDKTWSNWNKK
+696 RLKGFDKNWSDWNKK

-719 PAGNYT
+719 SIGYYV
-725 FEVKARNSLNNESP
+725 FEVKARNNLNNESP
-739 ITSYNF
+739 VTSYIF
-745 EVLAPWYFNFWSICF
+745 QVLPPWYFNIWSITF
-760 YGFLLFVLLYLFYKL
+760 YGILLFILIYLLYKL
-775 QAKKYLNRYQ
+775 QAKKYSKRYQ

-792 LKHQFELEKTEK
+792 LKHQIELEKTDK

-844 TLQHLNKNERESMDS
+844 TLQHLNKSEKESMDS
-859 VDLKKLLRS
+859 QDLKKLLRS

-895 KLSEKYPT
+895 KLSEKYPI
-903 LKAHELKLSAYL
+903 LKSHELKLSAYL

>member
-1 MYLQD
+1 
-6 IMMYPM
+6 MMYSI

-23 SSQILGQPFIGQRE
+23 SSQILAQPFIGQRE

-46 NAGTKNWQI
+46 NAGTQNWQI

-80 LYPLPNKTIVWSV
+80 LYPLPNKTIVWSI
-93 EMVNNQLFVGGQDEM
+93 EMANNQLFVGGQDEM
-108 GFLSPDKSGQLS
+108 GYLSPDASGHLA
-120 FHSLKSYLDE
+120 FHSLKSLMDE

-145 DDIFFRSISRLFKWN
+145 DDLFFRSISRLFKLN

-166 YQPNSTWFFLGKFQ
+166 YQPSSTWFFLGKFQ
-180 SKVIAHDEARGI
+180 NKVIAHDEARGI
-192 MIYKN
+192 MMYKN
-197 GNWELFIKKQ
+197 GNWEVFIKKQ
-207 ELPENFYIT
+207 DLPENFYIT
-216 SISDY
+216 SICDY
-221 TPGSSIITTSKN
+221 TSGSSIITTSKN
-233 GLFKLTEEGIKPL
+233 GLFQLTEEGIKPL
-246 TIKGINNKDHF
+246 TIKGINNADHF
-257 TSIVKVDE
+257 TSIVKIDE
-265 FNYVLGTYNNGVYLF
+265 FNYILGTYNNGVYLF

-321 FIPFNNAIKD
+321 FIPFNNAIKN
-331 INPVDF
+331 INPSNF

-342 YSMAVHNNH
+342 YSMAIHNNH

-356 SNGVYEL
+356 SNGTFEM

-372 FLKNNLTNISEGQT
+372 YLKNELTNISEGQT
-386 WKLGILNNQLYAGKE
+386 WKLGILNNKLYAGKE
-401 DGLYQIEN
+401 DGLYEIEN
-409 RSAKV
+409 KNVKV
-414 VDKKSGYWTF
+414 LDKKSGYWIF
-424 ETLSNKQNITVTG
+424 EMMSNAQNQNIAVTG

-446 QKEGKWNDLG
+446 QNEGKFKDLG
-456 NIKSFSG
+456 NIKSFAG
-463 SARFLAIDTNN
+463 SARFLAIDTTNH
-474 YIWVSHPYRGVYK
+474 IWVSHPYRGVYK
-487 ISLKDSTTKLYTS
+487 INLKDSSTKLYTS
-500 DHGLPSTLNNHVYKI
+500 EQGLPSTLNNHVYKI

-520 IATEKGIFEYNELR
+520 IATEKGIFEYNEAK
-534 DNFEVSSYYK
+534 DHFEISPTYK
-544 NIYGE
+544 DIYGE

-559 QGNIWFVEDKNLGV
+559 QGNIWFVQDKSIGV
-573 IDLSGKKPTIIYIPE
+573 IDLSGKKPAIVYIPE
-588 LNGNILSGFENV
+588 LKGNILSGFENV
-600 YSYDNYNTFIGGQ
+600 YSYDKYNTFIGGQ

-619 NFEKYKENT
+619 NFEKYKEN
-628 IPLKILIRK
+628 ISPLKIFIRN
-637 VKIKGDVDSVLFGG
+637 VKIKGDADSVLFGG
-651 YNQDINEDQSLSSLG
+651 YHSDINEEQSISNIG
-666 KAKVKFQLNSF
+666 DAKVKYQLNSF
-677 HFEYVAPLFEQQIN
+677 HFEYVSPLYEQQIN

-696 RLKGFDKTWSNWNKK
+696 RLKGFDKAWSDWSKK

-725 FEVKARNSLNNESP
+725 FEVKARNNLNNESP
-739 ITSYNF
+739 VTSYHF
-745 EVLAPWYFNFWSICF
+745 EVLPPWYLNIWSIGI
-760 YGFLLFVLLYLFYKL
+760 YGLLLFVLLYYFYKL
-775 QAKKYLNRYQ
+775 QAKKYSKRYQ

-792 LKHQFELEKTEK
+792 LKHQIELEKTEK
-804 ELIQLKN
+804 QLIQLKN

-844 TLQHLNKNERESMDS
+844 TLQHLNKNEKESMDS
-859 VDLKKLLRS
+859 QDLKKLLRS

-903 LKAHELKLSAYL
+903 LKAHELKLCAYL

-950 ETNLFQFLFEI
+950 ETNLFQFLFDI